1 MPNFWSIFTEN
12 LQTYLMKTRILG
24 LDTGTNS
31 LGWAVV
37 DRDENNQY
45 TPICRGDLIFTEGVR
60 REGKKETSLAAERSS
75 FRALRRRYFRRRLRK
90 IEVLKVLVKHKLCP
104 PLSDEAL
111 HRWHTKKEYPL
122 DEDFILW
129 QRTSE
134 ADNKNPYHD
143 RHICL
148 HRKLNLKD
156 SQTDRYTLG
165 RALYHLT
172 QRRGFKSNRLDTK
185 EEEKKE
191 EKAGSK
197 DKIDV
202 KKAISELSEE
212 MKKAGC
218 TFLGD
223 YFYLLYRTEG
233 NRVRIRSRYTD
244 REKHYLQEFKEICRV
259 QELDEDLSKALEK
272 TIFFQRPL
280 KSQRKGV
287 GKCTLEKD
295 QRRCVLSHPL
305 YEEYRLLCYL
315 NNIRIK
321 TPLDDRL
328 RPLNAEEREKITP
341 LFYQKSNFDFK
352 KIAKKLAGKTPF
364 GCVKDEEDWPYQF
377 NYRMTQGAPACP
389 TTAML
394 IKVFGK
400 DWKAGMAETYTMNI
414 KRDGTLKTEDEVCA
428 DILNVLGSFDSKE
441 KLKEFALQKLQ
452 LNEAQA
458 KVFSSFKP
466 TKGYTTL
473 SLKAIRKILFFL
485 RTGDYYSKAIFLA
498 NIPTIVGEKVWDD
511 IEFRS
516 RLLDNIEAAL
526 RPKEEDDNEEN
537 NAFISKEE
545 EYEIKN
551 NKAAERI
558 KAAIIAEMPSAP
570 VELLYHPS
578 MIETYPDAKRNERFD
593 CYQLGSPKTNAV
605 RNPMAM
611 RSLHMVRKVVNHL
624 LRKHIIDEKTEI
636 HIEYARELNDA
647 NKRQAIVKWQN
658 KLRDLHTA
666 YAKSIKQLYK
676 AETGLEI
683 EPTKTDILKYQLW
696 EEQQHVCLYT
706 GKKIGI
712 ADFLGSNPKFDIEHT
727 IPRSR
732 GGDSTQENLTL
743 CDSKFNR
750 DIKRDKLPTE
760 LDNYEEILARIEHWK
775 KQCYALRKDQDKI
788 SIHAGL
794 EKGKKDTKIQ
804 DRHFLGLE
812 YGYKKGKYDR
822 FTMKEV
828 PEGFSRRQ
836 GAGIGLISKYAG
848 LFLKSLFKDPKNPNR
863 SNVYVVKG
871 AITAEFRK
879 LWGLQQA
886 DEAKSRENHTH
897 HCIDAYTI
905 ACIGPCEYAALA
917 AYYRSDEEFKYG
929 RRREKPQFEKPWPTF
944 TKDLL
949 KLQEELLIVHQT
961 TDKLGKR
968 DRRKVKTPR
977 GWHHTGGD
985 SARGSLHL
993 DTYYGAIKHND
1004 KIKYVKRI
1012 GLNDKDAAKHLDK
1025 IVDETVKGIVK
1036 GAVEAKGDLQKALA
1050 DGIYLNKEKGILI
1063 KRVRI
1068 FSDISDPIN
1077 LKQLRDVSTKEYKR
1091 YIHLKKDENY
1101 LFAIYEGLNKKNKK
1115 QTETATVDYL
1125 DAAKFYKDSKRRDKA
1140 NSLVG
1145 DYSKK
1150 NKLPLKCILKK
1161 RQMVLFYEH
1170 SPEEIRFKDKKDLS
1184 RRLYI
1189 VTSIAKD
1196 GRVKFLHHQ
1205 AATATGIQSSPN
1217 PFTNDG
1223 EHQPY
1228 YRLSASNIKV
1238 LVAGIDFDINIL
1250 GEITPKL

>member
-1 MPNFWSIFTEN
+1 
-12 LQTYLMKTRILG
+12 MKTRILG

-45 TPICRGDLIFTEGVR
+45 TPICRGDLIFTEGVKQ
-60 REGKKETSLAAERSS
+60 EKGIEFSLAAERTSY
-75 FRALRRRYFRRRLRK
+75 RASRRHYFRRRLRK
-90 IEVLKVLVKHKLCP
+90 VEVLKVLVKHKLCP

-111 HRWHTKKEYPL
+111 NRWHTKKEYPL

-172 QRRGFKSNRLDTK
+172 QRRGFLSNRLDQN
-185 EEEKKE
+185 EEAE
-191 EKAGSK
+191 ETGK
-197 DKIDV
+197 V
-202 KKAISELSEE
+202 KSAISELSKE
-212 MKKAGC
+212 MKEAGC
-218 TFLGD
+218 EFLGD

-259 QELDEDLSKALEK
+259 QELDEDLAKALEK

-280 KSQRKGV
+280 KSQRQGV
-287 GKCTLEKD
+287 GKCTMEKGHS
-295 QRRCVLSHPL
+295 RCAVSHPL
-305 YEEYRLLCYL
+305 YEEYRMLCYL

-321 TPLDDRL
+321 TPFDDRL

-364 GCVKDEEDWPYQF
+364 GWIRDEEDWPYQF
-377 NYRMTQGAPACP
+377 NYRMTQEAPACP
-389 TTAML
+389 TTAQL
-394 IKVFGK
+394 IKVFGE
-400 DWKAGMAETYTMNI
+400 DWKAALAETYTMRT
-414 KRDGTLKTEDEVCA
+414 KQDGTLKTEDEICT
-428 DILNVLGSFDSKE
+428 DIWNVLYSFSSKE
-441 KLKEFALQKLQ
+441 KLKEFGLEKLQ

-458 KVFSSFKP
+458 EAFSAIRLTRDFAS
-466 TKGYTTL
+466 L

-485 RTGDYYSKAIFLA
+485 RTGEDYSKAIFLA
-498 NIPTIVGEKVWDD
+498 NIPTIVGEEIWSN
-511 IEFRS
+511 IERRS
-516 RLLDNIEAAL
+516 RLLYKVDLAL
-526 RPKEEDDNEEN
+526 RPQEERDAEEHRT
-537 NAFISKEE
+537 I
-545 EYEIKN
+545 
-551 NKAAERI
+551 AERI
-558 KAAIIAEMPSAP
+558 KAAVAAEVPDAP
-570 VELLYHPS
+570 IDLLYHPS
-578 MIETYPDAKRNERFD
+578 MIEAYPDAKRNERFD

-611 RSLHMVRKVVNHL
+611 RSLHMVRKVINHL

-647 NKRQAIVKWQN
+647 NKRQAIADWQRELS
-658 KLRDLHTA
+658 KRHTA
-666 YAKSIKQLYK
+666 YAQNIRQLYK

-712 ADFLGSNPKFDIEHT
+712 ADFLGANPKFDIEHT

-743 CDSKFNR
+743 CESKFNR
-750 DIKRDKLPTE
+750 DTKRNKLPTE
-760 LDNYEEILARIEHWK
+760 LANYEEILARIEHWK
-775 KQCYALRKDQDKI
+775 KQCYALKLKRDGI
-788 SIHAGL
+788 RTHSGL
-794 EKGKKDTKIQ
+794 EKSIKDSKIRR
-804 DRHFLGLE
+804 RHLVGLE
-812 YGYKKGKYDR
+812 YGYLKGKYDR

-879 LWGLQQA
+879 LWGLQQV

-944 TKDLL
+944 TEDLL

-977 GWHHTGGD
+977 GKFLTGGD
-985 SARGSLHL
+985 SARGRLHQE
-993 DTYYGAIKHND
+993 TYYGAINYD
-1004 KIKYVKRI
+1004 GNIKYVVRKP
-1012 GLNDKDAAKHLDK
+1012 LDSLTEKDLDK

-1036 GAVEAKGDLQKALA
+1036 GAVEAKGSLKEALA
-1050 DGIYLNKEKGILI
+1050 DGIYMNKEKGILI

-1068 FSDISDPIN
+1068 FSDVSEPIN

-1091 YIHLKKDENY
+1091 HIHLRKDENY
-1101 LFAIYEGLNKKNKK
+1101 LFAIYEGLDKKNKK

-1205 AATATGIQSSPN
+1205 AATATGIQSSPI

-1238 LVAGIDFDINIL
+1238 LVAGIDFGINIL

>member
-45 TPICRGDLIFTEGVR
+45 TPICRGDLIFTEGVKQ
-60 REGKKETSLAAERSS
+60 EKGIEFSLAAERTSY
-75 FRALRRRYFRRRLRK
+75 RASRRHYFRRRLRK
-90 IEVLKVLVKHKLCP
+90 VEVLKVLVKHKLCP

-111 HRWHTKKEYPL
+111 NRWHTKKEYPL

-172 QRRGFKSNRLDTK
+172 QRRGFLSNRLDQN
-185 EEEKKE
+185 EETE
-191 EKAGSK
+191 ETGK
-197 DKIDV
+197 V
-202 KKAISELSEE
+202 KSAISELSKE
-212 MKKAGC
+212 MKEAEC
-218 TFLGD
+218 EFLGD

-259 QELDEDLSKALEK
+259 QELDEDLAKALEK

-280 KSQRKGV
+280 KSQRQGV
-287 GKCTLEKD
+287 GKCTMEKGHS
-295 QRRCVLSHPL
+295 RCAVSHPL
-305 YEEYRLLCYL
+305 YEEYRMLCYL

-321 TPLDDRL
+321 TPFDDRL

-364 GCVKDEEDWPYQF
+364 GWIRDEEDWPYQF
-377 NYRMTQGAPACP
+377 NYRMTQEAPACP
-389 TTAML
+389 TTAQL
-394 IKVFGK
+394 IKVFGE
-400 DWKAGMAETYTMNI
+400 DWKAALAETYTMSA
-414 KRDGTLKTEDEVCA
+414 KQDGTLKTEDEICT
-428 DILNVLGSFDSKE
+428 DIWNVLYSFSSKE
-441 KLKEFALQKLQ
+441 KLKEFGLKKLQ
-452 LNEAQA
+452 LDEAQA
-458 KVFSSFKP
+458 KAFSEIRLTRDFAS
-466 TKGYTTL
+466 L

-485 RTGDYYSKAIFLA
+485 HTGEDYSKAIFLA
-498 NIPTIVGEKVWDD
+498 NIPTIVGEEIWND
-511 IEFRS
+511 IERRS
-516 RLLDNIEAAL
+516 RLLYKVDLAL
-526 RPKEEDDNEEN
+526 RPQEEDDAEEHRT
-537 NAFISKEE
+537 I
-545 EYEIKN
+545 
-551 NKAAERI
+551 AERI
-558 KAAIIAEMPSAP
+558 KAAVAAEVPDAP
-570 VELLYHPS
+570 IDLLYHPS
-578 MIETYPDAKRNERFD
+578 MIEAYPDAKRNERFD

-611 RSLHMVRKVVNHL
+611 RSLHMVRKVINHL

-647 NKRQAIVKWQN
+647 NKRQAIADWQRELS
-658 KLRDLHTA
+658 KRHTA
-666 YAKSIKQLYK
+666 YAQNIRQLYK

-683 EPTKTDILKYQLW
+683 EPTKADILKYQLW

-712 ADFLGSNPKFDIEHT
+712 ADFLGANPKFDIEHT

-743 CDSKFNR
+743 CESKFNR
-750 DIKRDKLPTE
+750 DTKRDKLPTE
-760 LDNYEEILARIEHWK
+760 LANNEEILARIEHWK
-775 KQCYALRKDQDKI
+775 KQCYALKLNRDKI
-788 SIHAGL
+788 RTHSGL
-794 EKGKKDTKIQ
+794 EKSIRDSKIRR
-804 DRHFLGLE
+804 RHLVGLE
-812 YGYKKGKYDR
+812 YGYLKGKYDR

-944 TKDLL
+944 TEDLL

-977 GWHHTGGD
+977 GKFLTGGD
-985 SARGSLHL
+985 SARGRLHQE
-993 DTYYGAIKHND
+993 TYYGAINYD
-1004 KIKYVKRI
+1004 GNIKYVVRKP
-1012 GLNDKDAAKHLDK
+1012 LDSLTEKDLDK

-1036 GAVEAKGDLQKALA
+1036 GAVEAKGSLKEALA
-1050 DGIYLNKEKGILI
+1050 DGIYMNKEKGILI
-1063 KRVRI
+1063 RRVRI
-1068 FSDISDPIN
+1068 FSDVSEPIN

-1091 YIHLKKDENY
+1091 HIHLRKDENY
-1101 LFAIYEGLNKKNKK
+1101 LFAIYEGIDKKKNKK

-1205 AATATGIQSSPN
+1205 AATATGIQSSPS

>member
-1 MPNFWSIFTEN
+1 
-12 LQTYLMKTRILG
+12 MKTRILG

-45 TPICRGDLIFTEGVR
+45 TPICRGDLIFTEGVKQ
-60 REGKKETSLAAERSS
+60 EKGIEFSLAAERTSY
-75 FRALRRRYFRRRLRK
+75 RASRRHYFRRRLRK
-90 IEVLKVLVKHKLCP
+90 VEVLKVLVKHKLCP

-111 HRWHTKKEYPL
+111 NRWHTKKEYPL

-134 ADNKNPYHD
+134 VDNKNPYHD

-148 HRKLNLKD
+148 HHKLNLKD

-172 QRRGFKSNRLDTK
+172 QRRGFLSNRLDQN
-185 EEEKKE
+185 EEAE
-191 EKAGSK
+191 ETGK
-197 DKIDV
+197 V
-202 KKAISELSEE
+202 KSAISELSKE
-212 MKKAGC
+212 MKEAGC
-218 TFLGD
+218 EFLGD

-259 QELDEDLSKALEK
+259 QELDKDLAKALEK
-272 TIFFQRPL
+272 KIFFQRPL
-280 KSQRKGV
+280 KSQRQGV
-287 GKCTLEKD
+287 GKCTMEKGHS
-295 QRRCVLSHPL
+295 RCAVSHPL
-305 YEEYRLLCYL
+305 YEEYRMLCYL

-321 TPLDDRL
+321 TPSDDRL

-341 LFYQKSNFDFK
+341 LFCQKSNFDFK

-364 GCVKDEEDWPYQF
+364 GWIRDEEDWPYQF
-377 NYRMTQGAPACP
+377 NYRMTQEAPACP
-389 TTAML
+389 TTAQL
-394 IKVFGK
+394 IKVFGE
-400 DWKAGMAETYTMNI
+400 DWKAALAKTYTMRA
-414 KRDGTLKTEDEVCA
+414 KQDGTLKTEDEICT
-428 DILNVLGSFDSKE
+428 DIWNVLYSFSSKE
-441 KLKEFALQKLQ
+441 KLKEFGLKKLQ
-452 LNEAQA
+452 LDEAQA
-458 KVFSSFKP
+458 KAFSEIRLTRDFAS
-466 TKGYTTL
+466 L

-485 RTGDYYSKAIFLA
+485 RTDKDYSKAIFLA
-498 NIPTIVGEKVWDD
+498 NIPTIVGEEIWNN
-511 IEFRS
+511 IERRS
-516 RLLDNIEAAL
+516 RLLNKVDLAL
-526 RPKEEDDNEEN
+526 RPQEEDDAEEHRT
-537 NAFISKEE
+537 I
-545 EYEIKN
+545 
-551 NKAAERI
+551 AERI
-558 KAAIIAEMPSAP
+558 KAAVEAEVPNALID
-570 VELLYHPS
+570 LLYHPS
-578 MIETYPDAKRNERFD
+578 MIEAYPDAKRNERFD

-611 RSLHMVRKVVNHL
+611 RSLHMVRKVINHL

-647 NKRQAIVKWQN
+647 NKRQAIADWQRELS
-658 KLRDLHTA
+658 KRHTA
-666 YAKSIKQLYK
+666 YAQNIRQLYK

-712 ADFLGSNPKFDIEHT
+712 ADFLGANPKFDIEHT
-727 IPRSR
+727 IPRSK

-775 KQCYALRKDQDKI
+775 KQCYALKLKRDGIRTHSGQEKSIKDSKI
-788 SIHAGL
+788 RR
-794 EKGKKDTKIQ
+794 
-804 DRHFLGLE
+804 RHLIGLE
-812 YGYKKGKYDR
+812 YGYLKGKYDR

-917 AYYRSDEEFKYG
+917 EYYRSDEEFKYG

-944 TKDLL
+944 TEDLL

-977 GWHHTGGD
+977 GKFLTGGD
-985 SARGSLHL
+985 SARGRLHQE
-993 DTYYGAIKHND
+993 TYYGAINYD
-1004 KIKYVKRI
+1004 GNIKYVVRKP
-1012 GLNDKDAAKHLDK
+1012 LDSLTEKDLDK

-1036 GAVEAKGDLQKALA
+1036 GAVEAKGSLKEALA
-1050 DGIYLNKEKGILI
+1050 DGIYMNKEKGILI
-1063 KRVRI
+1063 RRVRI
-1068 FSDISDPIN
+1068 FSDVSEPIN

-1091 YIHLKKDENY
+1091 HIHLRKDENY
-1101 LFAIYEGLNKKNKK
+1101 LFAIYEGLDKKKNKK

-1184 RRLYI
+1184 KRLYI

-1205 AATATGIQSSPN
+1205 AATATGIQSSPS

>member
-1 MPNFWSIFTEN
+1 
-12 LQTYLMKTRILG
+12 MKTRILG

-45 TPICRGDLIFTEGVR
+45 TPICRGDLIFTEGVKQ
-60 REGKKETSLAAERSS
+60 EKGIEFSLAAERTSY
-75 FRALRRRYFRRRLRK
+75 RASRRHYFRRRLRK
-90 IEVLKVLVKHKLCP
+90 VEVLKVLVKHKLCP

-111 HRWHTKKEYPL
+111 NRWHTKKEYPL

-172 QRRGFKSNRLDTK
+172 QRRGFLSNRLDQN
-185 EEEKKE
+185 EEAE
-191 EKAGSK
+191 ETGK
-197 DKIDV
+197 V
-202 KKAISELSEE
+202 KSAISELCKE
-212 MKKAGC
+212 MKEAGC
-218 TFLGD
+218 EFLGD

-259 QELDEDLSKALEK
+259 QELDKDLAKALEK

-280 KSQRKGV
+280 KSQRQGV
-287 GKCTLEKD
+287 GKCTMEKGHS
-295 QRRCVLSHPL
+295 RCAVSHPL
-305 YEEYRLLCYL
+305 YEEYRMLCYL

-321 TPLDDRL
+321 TPSDDRL

-364 GCVKDEEDWPYQF
+364 GWIRDEEDWPYQF
-377 NYRMTQGAPACP
+377 NYRMTQEAPACP
-389 TTAML
+389 TTAQL
-394 IKVFGK
+394 IKVFGE
-400 DWKAGMAETYTMNI
+400 DWKAALAETYTMSA
-414 KRDGTLKTEDEVCA
+414 KQDGTLKTEDEICT
-428 DILNVLGSFDSKE
+428 DIWNVLYSFSSKE
-441 KLKEFALQKLQ
+441 KLKEFGLKKLQ
-452 LNEAQA
+452 LDEAQA
-458 KVFSSFKP
+458 KSFSEIRLTRDFAS
-466 TKGYTTL
+466 L

-485 RTGDYYSKAIFLA
+485 RTGEDYSKAIFLA
-498 NIPTIVGEKVWDD
+498 NIPTIVGEEIWSN
-511 IEFRS
+511 IERRS
-516 RLLDNIEAAL
+516 RLLYKVDLAL
-526 RPKEEDDNEEN
+526 RPQEERDAEEHRT
-537 NAFISKEE
+537 I
-545 EYEIKN
+545 
-551 NKAAERI
+551 AERI
-558 KAAIIAEMPSAP
+558 KAAVAAEVPDAP
-570 VELLYHPS
+570 IDLLYHPS
-578 MIETYPDAKRNERFD
+578 MIEAYPDAKRNERFD

-611 RSLHMVRKVVNHL
+611 RSLHMVRKVINHL

-647 NKRQAIVKWQN
+647 NKRQAIADWQRELS
-658 KLRDLHTA
+658 KRHTA
-666 YAKSIKQLYK
+666 YAQNIRQLYK

-712 ADFLGSNPKFDIEHT
+712 ADFLGANPKFDIEHT

-743 CDSKFNR
+743 CESQFNR

-760 LDNYEEILARIEHWK
+760 LANYEEILARIEHWK
-775 KQCYALRKDQDKI
+775 KQCYALKLKRDGI
-788 SIHAGL
+788 RTHSGL
-794 EKGKKDTKIQ
+794 EKSIKDSRIRR
-804 DRHFLGLE
+804 RHLVGLE
-812 YGYKKGKYDR
+812 YGYLKGKYDR

-944 TKDLL
+944 TEDLL

-977 GWHHTGGD
+977 GKCLTGGD
-985 SARGSLHL
+985 SARGRLHQE
-993 DTYYGAIKHND
+993 TYYGAINYD
-1004 KIKYVKRI
+1004 GNIKYVVRKP
-1012 GLNDKDAAKHLDK
+1012 LDSLTEKDLDK

-1036 GAVEAKGDLQKALA
+1036 GAVEAKGSLKEALA
-1050 DGIYLNKEKGILI
+1050 DGIYMNKEKGILI
-1063 KRVRI
+1063 RRVRI
-1068 FSDISDPIN
+1068 FSDVSEPIN

-1091 YIHLKKDENY
+1091 HIHLRKDENY
-1101 LFAIYEGLNKKNKK
+1101 LFAIYEGIDKKKKNKK

-1205 AATATGIQSSPN
+1205 AATATGIQSSPI

>member
-45 TPICRGDLIFTEGVR
+45 TPICRGDLIFTEGVKQ
-60 REGKKETSLAAERSS
+60 EKGIEFSLAAERTSY
-75 FRALRRRYFRRRLRK
+75 RASRRHYFRRRLRK
-90 IEVLKVLVKHKLCP
+90 VEVLKVLVKHKLCP

-111 HRWHTKKEYPL
+111 NRWHTKKEYPL

-172 QRRGFKSNRLDTK
+172 QRRGFLSNRLDQN
-185 EEEKKE
+185 EEAE
-191 EKAGSK
+191 ETGK
-197 DKIDV
+197 V
-202 KKAISELSEE
+202 KSAISELSKE
-212 MKKAGC
+212 MKEAGC
-218 TFLGD
+218 EFLGD

-259 QELDEDLSKALEK
+259 QELDKDLAKALEK

-280 KSQRKGV
+280 KSQRQGV
-287 GKCTLEKD
+287 GKCTMEKGHS
-295 QRRCVLSHPL
+295 RCAVSHPL
-305 YEEYRLLCYL
+305 YEEYRMLCYL

-321 TPLDDRL
+321 TPSDDRL

-364 GCVKDEEDWPYQF
+364 GWIRDEEDWPYQF
-377 NYRMTQGAPACP
+377 NYRMTQEAPACP
-389 TTAML
+389 TTAQL
-394 IKVFGK
+394 IKVFGE
-400 DWKAGMAETYTMNI
+400 DWKAALAETYTMSA
-414 KRDGTLKTEDEVCA
+414 KQDGTLKTEDEICT
-428 DILNVLGSFDSKE
+428 DIWNVLYSFSSKE
-441 KLKEFALQKLQ
+441 KLKEFGLKKLQ
-452 LNEAQA
+452 LDEAQA
-458 KVFSSFKP
+458 KAFSEIRLTRDFAS
-466 TKGYTTL
+466 L

-485 RTGDYYSKAIFLA
+485 RTGEDYSKAIFLA
-498 NIPTIVGEKVWDD
+498 NIPTIVGEEIWSD
-511 IEFRS
+511 IERRS
-516 RLLDNIEAAL
+516 RLLYKIDLAL
-526 RPKEEDDNEEN
+526 RTQEEDDAEEHRT
-537 NAFISKEE
+537 I
-545 EYEIKN
+545 
-551 NKAAERI
+551 AERI
-558 KAAIIAEMPSAP
+558 KAAVAAEVPDAP
-570 VELLYHPS
+570 IDLLYHPS
-578 MIETYPDAKRNERFD
+578 MIEAYPDAKRNERFD

-611 RSLHMVRKVVNHL
+611 RSLHMVRKVINHL

-647 NKRQAIVKWQN
+647 NKRQAIADWQRELS
-658 KLRDLHTA
+658 KRHTT
-666 YAKSIKQLYK
+666 YAQNIRQLYK

-683 EPTKTDILKYQLW
+683 EPTKTDVLKYQLW

-712 ADFLGSNPKFDIEHT
+712 ADFLGANPKFDIEHT

-743 CDSKFNR
+743 CESKFNR
-750 DIKRDKLPTE
+750 DIKREKLPTE
-760 LDNYEEILARIEHWK
+760 LANYEEILARIEHWK
-775 KQCYALRKDQDKI
+775 KQCYALKLKRDRI
-788 SIHAGL
+788 RTHSGL
-794 EKGKKDTKIQ
+794 EKSIKDSKIRR
-804 DRHFLGLE
+804 RHLVGLE
-812 YGYKKGKYDR
+812 YGYLKGKYDR

-879 LWGLQQA
+879 LWGLQQV

-944 TKDLL
+944 TEDLL
-949 KLQEELLIVHQT
+949 KLQEELLIVHQA

-977 GWHHTGGD
+977 GKFLTGGD
-985 SARGSLHL
+985 SARGRLHQE
-993 DTYYGAIKHND
+993 TYYGAINYD
-1004 KIKYVKRI
+1004 GNIKYVVRKP
-1012 GLNDKDAAKHLDK
+1012 LDSLTEKDLDK

-1036 GAVEAKGDLQKALA
+1036 GAVEAKGSLKEALA
-1050 DGIYLNKEKGILI
+1050 DGIYMNKEKGILI

-1068 FSDISDPIN
+1068 FSDVSEPIN

-1091 YIHLKKDENY
+1091 HIHLRKDENY
-1101 LFAIYEGLNKKNKK
+1101 LFAIYEGLDKKKNKK

-1184 RRLYI
+1184 KRLYI

-1205 AATATGIQSSPN
+1205 AATATGIQSSPS

-1223 EHQPY
+1223 KHQPY

>member
-45 TPICRGDLIFTEGVR
+45 TPICRGDLIFTEGVKQ
-60 REGKKETSLAAERSS
+60 EKGIEFSLAAERTSYRSS
-75 FRALRRRYFRRRLRK
+75 RRHYFRRRLRK
-90 IEVLKVLVKHKLCP
+90 VEVLKVLVKHKLCP

-111 HRWHTKKEYPL
+111 NRWHTKKEYPL

-156 SQTDRYTLG
+156 SQADRYTLG

-172 QRRGFKSNRLDTK
+172 QRRGFLSNRLDQN
-185 EEEKKE
+185 EEAE
-191 EKAGSK
+191 ETGK
-197 DKIDV
+197 V
-202 KKAISELSEE
+202 KSAISELSKE
-212 MKKAGC
+212 MKEAGC
-218 TFLGD
+218 EFLGD

-259 QELDEDLSKALEK
+259 QELDEDLAKALEK

-280 KSQRKGV
+280 KSQRQGV
-287 GKCTLEKD
+287 GKCTMEKGHS
-295 QRRCVLSHPL
+295 RCAVSHPL

-321 TPLDDRL
+321 TPSDDRL

-364 GCVKDEEDWPYQF
+364 GWIRDEEDWPYQF
-377 NYRMTQGAPACP
+377 NYRMTQEAPACP
-389 TTAML
+389 TTAQL
-394 IKVFGK
+394 IKVFGE
-400 DWKAGMAETYTMNI
+400 DWKTAMAETYTMST
-414 KRDGTLKTEDEVCA
+414 KQDGTLKTEDEICT
-428 DILNVLGSFDSKE
+428 DIWNVLYSFSSKE
-441 KLKEFALQKLQ
+441 KLKEFGLEKLQ

-458 KVFSSFKP
+458 EAFSAIRLTRDFAS
-466 TKGYTTL
+466 L
-473 SLKAIRKILFFL
+473 SLKAIRKILVFL
-485 RTGDYYSKAIFLA
+485 RRGDDYSKAVFLA
-498 NIPTIVGEKVWDD
+498 NVPTIVGEEIWDD
-511 IEFRS
+511 IERRS
-516 RLLDNIEAAL
+516 RLLNEIDTAL
-526 RPKEEDDNEEN
+526 RPQEGDKAEEHRTD
-537 NAFISKEE
+537 
-545 EYEIKN
+545 
-551 NKAAERI
+551 AERI
-558 KAAIIAEMPSAP
+558 KAAVAAEVPDAP
-570 VELLYHPS
+570 IDLLYHPS
-578 MIETYPDAKRNERFD
+578 MIEAYPDAKRNERFD

-611 RSLHMVRKVVNHL
+611 RSLHMVRKVINHL

-647 NKRQAIVKWQN
+647 NKRQAIADWQRELS
-658 KLRDLHTA
+658 KRHTA
-666 YAKSIKQLYK
+666 YAQNIRQLYK
-676 AETGLEI
+676 AETNLEI

-712 ADFLGSNPKFDIEHT
+712 ADFLGANPKFDIEHT

-743 CDSKFNR
+743 CESQFNR

-760 LDNYEEILARIEHWK
+760 LANYEEILARIEHWK
-775 KQCYALRKDQDKI
+775 KQCYALKLKRDGI
-788 SIHAGL
+788 RTHSGL
-794 EKGKKDTKIQ
+794 EKSIKDSKIRR
-804 DRHFLGLE
+804 RHLVGLE
-812 YGYKKGKYDR
+812 YGYLKGKYDR

-879 LWGLQQA
+879 LWGLQQV

-944 TKDLL
+944 TEDLL

-977 GWHHTGGD
+977 GKFLTGGD
-985 SARGSLHL
+985 SARGRLHQE
-993 DTYYGAIKHND
+993 TYYGAINYD
-1004 KIKYVKRI
+1004 GNIKYVVRKP
-1012 GLNDKDAAKHLDK
+1012 LDSLTEKDLDK

-1036 GAVEAKGDLQKALA
+1036 GAVEAKGSLKEALA
-1050 DGIYLNKEKGILI
+1050 DGIYMNKEKGILI

-1068 FSDISDPIN
+1068 FSDVSEPIN

-1091 YIHLKKDENY
+1091 HIHLRKDENY
-1101 LFAIYEGLNKKNKK
+1101 LFAIYEGIDKKKNKK

-1205 AATATGIQSSPN
+1205 AATATGIQSSPI

>member
-45 TPICRGDLIFTEGVR
+45 TPICRGDLIFTEGVKQ
-60 REGKKETSLAAERSS
+60 EKGIEFSLAAERTSY
-75 FRALRRRYFRRRLRK
+75 RASRRHYFRRRLRK
-90 IEVLKVLVKHKLCP
+90 VEVLKVLVKHKLCP

-111 HRWHTKKEYPL
+111 NRWHTKKEYPL

-148 HRKLNLKD
+148 HHKLNLKD

-172 QRRGFKSNRLDTK
+172 QRRGFLSNRLDQN
-185 EEEKKE
+185 EEAE
-191 EKAGSK
+191 ETGK
-197 DKIDV
+197 V
-202 KKAISELSEE
+202 KSAISELSKE
-212 MKKAGC
+212 MKEAGC
-218 TFLGD
+218 EFLGD

-259 QELDEDLSKALEK
+259 QELDEDLAKALEK

-280 KSQRKGV
+280 KSQRQGV
-287 GKCTLEKD
+287 GKCTMEKGHS
-295 QRRCVLSHPL
+295 RCAVSHPL

-321 TPLDDRL
+321 TPSDDRL

-364 GCVKDEEDWPYQF
+364 GWIRDEEDWPYQF
-377 NYRMTQGAPACP
+377 NYRMTQEAPACP
-389 TTAML
+389 TTAQL
-394 IKVFGK
+394 IKVFGE
-400 DWKAGMAETYTMNI
+400 DWKAALAETYTMST
-414 KRDGTLKTEDEVCA
+414 KQDGTLKTEDEICT
-428 DILNVLGSFDSKE
+428 DIWNVLYSFSSKE
-441 KLKEFALQKLQ
+441 KLKEFGLKKLQ
-452 LNEAQA
+452 LNEVQA
-458 KVFSSFKP
+458 KAFSEIRLTRDFAS
-466 TKGYTTL
+466 L

-485 RTGDYYSKAIFLA
+485 RTGEDYSKAIFLA
-498 NIPTIVGEKVWDD
+498 NIPTIVGEEIWSN
-511 IEFRS
+511 IERRS
-516 RLLDNIEAAL
+516 RLLYKVDVAL
-526 RPKEEDDNEEN
+526 HPQEEDEAEEHRT
-537 NAFISKEE
+537 I
-545 EYEIKN
+545 
-551 NKAAERI
+551 AERI
-558 KAAIIAEMPSAP
+558 KAAVAAEVPDAP
-570 VELLYHPS
+570 IDLLYHPS
-578 MIETYPDAKRNERFD
+578 MIEAYPDAKRNERFD

-611 RSLHMVRKVVNHL
+611 RSLHMVRKVINHL

-647 NKRQAIVKWQN
+647 NKRPAIADWQRELS
-658 KLRDLHTA
+658 KRHTA
-666 YAKSIKQLYK
+666 YAQNIRQLYK

-683 EPTKTDILKYQLW
+683 EPTKADILKYQLW

-712 ADFLGSNPKFDIEHT
+712 ADFLGANPKFDIEHT

-743 CDSKFNR
+743 CESKFNR
-750 DIKRDKLPTE
+750 DTKRDKLPTE
-760 LDNYEEILARIEHWK
+760 LANYEEILARIEHWK
-775 KQCYALRKDQDKI
+775 KQCYALKLKRDGI
-788 SIHAGL
+788 RTHSGL
-794 EKGKKDTKIQ
+794 EKSIKDSKIRR
-804 DRHFLGLE
+804 RHLVGLE
-812 YGYKKGKYDR
+812 YGYLKGKYDR

-879 LWGLQQA
+879 LWGLQQV
-886 DEAKSRENHTH
+886 DEAKSRDNHTH

-944 TKDLL
+944 TEDLL

-961 TDKLGKR
+961 TDKLGKK

-977 GWHHTGGD
+977 GKFLTGGD
-985 SARGSLHL
+985 SARGRLHQE
-993 DTYYGAIKHND
+993 TYYGAINYD
-1004 KIKYVKRI
+1004 GNIKYVVRKP
-1012 GLNDKDAAKHLDK
+1012 LDSLTEKDLDK

-1036 GAVEAKGDLQKALA
+1036 GAVETKGSLKEALA
-1050 DGIYLNKEKGILI
+1050 DGIYMNKEKGILI
-1063 KRVRI
+1063 RRVRI
-1068 FSDISDPIN
+1068 FSDVSEPIN

-1091 YIHLKKDENY
+1091 HIHLRKDENY
-1101 LFAIYEGLNKKNKK
+1101 LFAIYEGIDKKKNKK

-1205 AATATGIQSSPN
+1205 AATATGIQSSPI

>member
-1 MPNFWSIFTEN
+1 
-12 LQTYLMKTRILG
+12 MKTRILG

-45 TPICRGDLIFTEGVR
+45 TPICRGDLIFTEGVKQ
-60 REGKKETSLAAERSS
+60 EKGIEFSLAAERTSY
-75 FRALRRRYFRRRLRK
+75 RASRRHYFRRRLRK
-90 IEVLKVLVKHKLCP
+90 VEVLKVLVKHKLCP

-111 HRWHTKKEYPL
+111 NRWHTKKEYPL

-134 ADNKNPYHD
+134 VDNKNPYHD

-148 HRKLNLKD
+148 HHKLNLKD

-172 QRRGFKSNRLDTK
+172 QRRGFLSNRLDQN
-185 EEEKKE
+185 EEAE
-191 EKAGSK
+191 ETGK
-197 DKIDV
+197 V
-202 KKAISELSEE
+202 KSAISELSKE
-212 MKKAGC
+212 MKEAGC
-218 TFLGD
+218 EFLGD

-259 QELDEDLSKALEK
+259 QELDKDLAKALEK
-272 TIFFQRPL
+272 KIFFQRPL
-280 KSQRKGV
+280 KSQRQGV
-287 GKCTLEKD
+287 GKCTMEKGHS
-295 QRRCVLSHPL
+295 RCAVSHPL
-305 YEEYRLLCYL
+305 YEEYRMLCYL

-321 TPLDDRL
+321 TPSDDRL

-341 LFYQKSNFDFK
+341 LFCQKSNFDFK

-364 GCVKDEEDWPYQF
+364 GWIRDEEDWPYQF
-377 NYRMTQGAPACP
+377 NYRMTQEAPACP
-389 TTAML
+389 TTAQL
-394 IKVFGK
+394 IKVFGE
-400 DWKAGMAETYTMNI
+400 DWKAALAKTYTMRA
-414 KRDGTLKTEDEVCA
+414 KQDGTLKTEDEICT
-428 DILNVLGSFDSKE
+428 DIWNVLYSFSSKE
-441 KLKEFALQKLQ
+441 KLKEFGLKKLQ
-452 LNEAQA
+452 LDEAQA
-458 KVFSSFKP
+458 KAFSEIRLTRDFAS
-466 TKGYTTL
+466 L

-485 RTGDYYSKAIFLA
+485 RTDKDYSKAIFLA
-498 NIPTIVGEKVWDD
+498 NIPTIVGEEIWNN
-511 IEFRS
+511 IERRS
-516 RLLDNIEAAL
+516 RLLNKVDLAL
-526 RPKEEDDNEEN
+526 RPQEEDDAEEHRT
-537 NAFISKEE
+537 I
-545 EYEIKN
+545 
-551 NKAAERI
+551 AERI
-558 KAAIIAEMPSAP
+558 KAAVEAEVPNALID
-570 VELLYHPS
+570 LLYHPS
-578 MIETYPDAKRNERFD
+578 MIEAYPDAKRNERFD

-611 RSLHMVRKVVNHL
+611 RSLHMVRKVINHL

-647 NKRQAIVKWQN
+647 NKRQAIADWQRELS
-658 KLRDLHTA
+658 KRHTA
-666 YAKSIKQLYK
+666 YAQNIRQLYK

-712 ADFLGSNPKFDIEHT
+712 ADFLGANPKFDIEHT
-727 IPRSR
+727 IPRSK

-743 CDSKFNR
+743 CESKFNR

-775 KQCYALRKDQDKI
+775 KQCYALKLKRDGI
-788 SIHAGL
+788 RTHSGL
-794 EKGKKDTKIQ
+794 EKSIKDSKIRR
-804 DRHFLGLE
+804 RHLVALE
-812 YGYKKGKYDR
+812 YSYLKGKYDR

-917 AYYRSDEEFKYG
+917 EYYRSDEEFKYG

-944 TKDLL
+944 TEDLL
-949 KLQEELLIVHQT
+949 KLQEELLIVHQA

-977 GWHHTGGD
+977 GKFLTGGD
-985 SARGSLHL
+985 SARGRLHQE
-993 DTYYGAIKHND
+993 TYYGAINYD
-1004 KIKYVKRI
+1004 GNIKYVVRKP
-1012 GLNDKDAAKHLDK
+1012 LDSLTEKDLDK

-1036 GAVEAKGDLQKALA
+1036 GAVEAKGSLKEALA
-1050 DGIYLNKEKGILI
+1050 DGIYMNKEKGILI
-1063 KRVRI
+1063 RRVRI
-1068 FSDISDPIN
+1068 FSDVSEPIN

-1091 YIHLKKDENY
+1091 HIHLRKDENY
-1101 LFAIYEGLNKKNKK
+1101 LFAIYEGLDKKKNKK

-1184 RRLYI
+1184 KRLYI

-1205 AATATGIQSSPN
+1205 AATATGIQSSPS

>member
-45 TPICRGDLIFTEGVR
+45 TPIGRGDLIFTEGVKQ
-60 REGKKETSLAAERSS
+60 EKGIEFSLAAERTSY
-75 FRALRRRYFRRRLRK
+75 RASRRHYFRRRLRK
-90 IEVLKVLVKHKLCP
+90 VEVLKVLVKHKLCP

-111 HRWHTKKEYPL
+111 NRWHTKKEYPL

-172 QRRGFKSNRLDTK
+172 QRRGFLSNRLDQN
-185 EEEKKE
+185 EEAE
-191 EKAGSK
+191 ETGK
-197 DKIDV
+197 V
-202 KKAISELSEE
+202 KSAISELCKE
-212 MKKAGC
+212 MKEAGC
-218 TFLGD
+218 EFLGD

-259 QELDEDLSKALEK
+259 QELDEDLAKALEK

-280 KSQRKGV
+280 KSQRQGV
-287 GKCTLEKD
+287 GKCTMEKGHS
-295 QRRCVLSHPL
+295 RCAVSHPL

-321 TPLDDRL
+321 TPSDDRL

-364 GCVKDEEDWPYQF
+364 GWIRDEEDWPYQF
-377 NYRMTQGAPACP
+377 NYRMTQEAPACP
-389 TTAML
+389 TTAQL
-394 IKVFGK
+394 IKVFGE
-400 DWKAGMAETYTMNI
+400 DWKAALAETYTMSA
-414 KRDGTLKTEDEVCA
+414 KQDGTLKTEDEICT
-428 DILNVLGSFDSKE
+428 DIWNVLYSFSSKE
-441 KLKEFALQKLQ
+441 KLKEFGLKKLQ
-452 LNEAQA
+452 LDEVQA
-458 KVFSSFKP
+458 KAFSEIRLTRDFAS
-466 TKGYTTL
+466 L

-485 RTGDYYSKAIFLA
+485 RTGKDYSKAIFLA
-498 NIPTIVGEKVWDD
+498 NIPTIVGEEIWSD
-511 IEFRS
+511 IERRS
-516 RLLDNIEAAL
+516 RLLYKVDLAL
-526 RPKEEDDNEEN
+526 RPQEEDDAEEHRT
-537 NAFISKEE
+537 I
-545 EYEIKN
+545 
-551 NKAAERI
+551 AERI
-558 KAAIIAEMPSAP
+558 KAAVAAEVPDAP
-570 VELLYHPS
+570 IDLLYHPS
-578 MIETYPDAKRNERFD
+578 MIEAYPDAKRNERFD

-611 RSLHMVRKVVNHL
+611 RSLHTVRKVINHL

-647 NKRQAIVKWQN
+647 NKRQAIADWQRELS
-658 KLRDLHTA
+658 KRHTA
-666 YAKSIKQLYK
+666 YAQNIRQLYK
-676 AETGLEI
+676 AETDLEI
-683 EPTKTDILKYQLW
+683 EPTKTDVLKYQLW

-712 ADFLGSNPKFDIEHT
+712 ADFLGANPKFDIEHT

-743 CDSKFNR
+743 CESKFNR
-750 DIKRDKLPTE
+750 DTKRDKLPTE
-760 LDNYEEILARIEHWK
+760 LANYEEILARIEHWK
-775 KQCYALRKDQDKI
+775 KQCYALKLKRDGI
-788 SIHAGL
+788 RTHSGL
-794 EKGKKDTKIQ
+794 EKSIKDSKIRR
-804 DRHFLGLE
+804 RHLVGLE
-812 YGYKKGKYDR
+812 YGYLKGKYDR

-879 LWGLQQA
+879 LWGLQQV

-917 AYYRSDEEFKYG
+917 EYYQSDEEFKYG

-944 TKDLL
+944 TEDLL

-977 GWHHTGGD
+977 GKFLTGGD
-985 SARGSLHL
+985 SARGRLHQE
-993 DTYYGAIKHND
+993 TYYGAINYD
-1004 KIKYVKRI
+1004 GNIKYVVRKP
-1012 GLNDKDAAKHLDK
+1012 LDSLTEKDLDK

-1036 GAVEAKGDLQKALA
+1036 GAVEAKGSLKEALA
-1050 DGIYLNKEKGILI
+1050 DGIYMNKEKGILI
-1063 KRVRI
+1063 RRVRI
-1068 FSDISDPIN
+1068 FSDVSEPIN

-1091 YIHLKKDENY
+1091 HIHLRKDENY
-1101 LFAIYEGLNKKNKK
+1101 LFAIYEGLDKKKNKK

-1205 AATATGIQSSPN
+1205 AATATGIQSSPI

>member
-45 TPICRGDLIFTEGVR
+45 TPICRGDLIFTEGVKQ
-60 REGKKETSLAAERSS
+60 EKGVEFSLAAERTSY
-75 FRALRRRYFRRRLRK
+75 RASRRHYFRRRLRK
-90 IEVLKVLVKHKLCP
+90 VEVLKVLVKHKLCP

-111 HRWHTKKEYPL
+111 NRWHTKKEYPL

-129 QRTSE
+129 QRTNE

-172 QRRGFKSNRLDTK
+172 QRRGFLSNRLDQN
-185 EEEKKE
+185 EEAE
-191 EKAGSK
+191 ETGK
-197 DKIDV
+197 V
-202 KKAISELSEE
+202 KSAISELSKE
-212 MKKAGC
+212 MKEAGC
-218 TFLGD
+218 EFLGD
-223 YFYLLYRTEG
+223 YFYLRYRTEG

-259 QELDEDLSKALEK
+259 QELDEDLAKALEK

-280 KSQRKGV
+280 KSQRQGV
-287 GKCTLEKD
+287 GKCTMEKGHS
-295 QRRCVLSHPL
+295 RCAVSHPL
-305 YEEYRLLCYL
+305 YEEYRMLCYL

-321 TPLDDRL
+321 TPSNNRL
-328 RPLNAEEREKITP
+328 RPLNAEEREKIMP

-364 GCVKDEEDWPYQF
+364 GWIRDEEDWPYQF
-377 NYRMTQGAPACP
+377 NYRMTQEAPACP
-389 TTAML
+389 TTAQL
-394 IKVFGK
+394 IKVFGE
-400 DWKAGMAETYTMNI
+400 DWKAALAETYTMSA
-414 KRDGTLKTEDEVCA
+414 KQDGTLKTEDEICT
-428 DILNVLGSFDSKE
+428 DIWNVLYSFSSKE
-441 KLKEFALQKLQ
+441 KLKEFGLKKLQ
-452 LNEAQA
+452 LDEAQA
-458 KVFSSFKP
+458 KAFSEIRLTRDFAS
-466 TKGYTTL
+466 L

-485 RTGDYYSKAIFLA
+485 RTGEDYSKAIFLA
-498 NIPTIVGEKVWDD
+498 NIPTIVGEKIWSN
-511 IEFRS
+511 IERRS
-516 RLLDNIEAAL
+516 RLLYKVDLAL
-526 RPKEEDDNEEN
+526 RPQEEDDAEEHRT
-537 NAFISKEE
+537 I
-545 EYEIKN
+545 
-551 NKAAERI
+551 AERI
-558 KAAIIAEMPSAP
+558 KAAVAAEVPDAP
-570 VELLYHPS
+570 IDLLYHPS
-578 MIETYPDAKRNERFD
+578 MIEAYPDAKRNERFD

-611 RSLHMVRKVVNHL
+611 RSLHMVRKVINHL

-647 NKRQAIVKWQN
+647 NKRQAIADWQRELS
-658 KLRDLHTA
+658 KRHTA
-666 YAKSIKQLYK
+666 YAQNIRQLYK

-712 ADFLGSNPKFDIEHT
+712 ADFLGANPKFDIEHT
-727 IPRSR
+727 IPRSK

-775 KQCYALRKDQDKI
+775 KQCYALKLKRDGIRTHSGQEKSIKDSKI
-788 SIHAGL
+788 RR
-794 EKGKKDTKIQ
+794 
-804 DRHFLGLE
+804 RHLIGLE
-812 YGYKKGKYDR
+812 YGYLKGKYDR

-917 AYYRSDEEFKYG
+917 EYYRSDEEFKYG

-944 TKDLL
+944 TEDLL
-949 KLQEELLIVHQT
+949 KLQEELLIVHQA

-977 GWHHTGGD
+977 GKFLTGGD
-985 SARGSLHL
+985 SARGRLHQE
-993 DTYYGAIKHND
+993 TYYGAINYD
-1004 KIKYVKRI
+1004 GNIKYVVRKP
-1012 GLNDKDAAKHLDK
+1012 LDSLTEKDLDK

-1036 GAVEAKGDLQKALA
+1036 GAVEAKGSLKEALA
-1050 DGIYLNKEKGILI
+1050 DGIYMNKEKGILI
-1063 KRVRI
+1063 RRVRI
-1068 FSDISDPIN
+1068 FSDVSEPIN

-1091 YIHLKKDENY
+1091 HIHLRKDENY
-1101 LFAIYEGLNKKNKK
+1101 LFAIYEGLDKKKNKK

-1184 RRLYI
+1184 KRLYI

-1205 AATATGIQSSPN
+1205 AATATGIQSSPS

>member
-45 TPICRGDLIFTEGVR
+45 TPICRGDLIFTEGVKQ
-60 REGKKETSLAAERSS
+60 EKGIEFSLAAERTSY
-75 FRALRRRYFRRRLRK
+75 RASRRHYFRRRLRK
-90 IEVLKVLVKHKLCP
+90 VEVLKVLVKHKLCP

-111 HRWHTKKEYPL
+111 NRWHTKKEYPL

-148 HRKLNLKD
+148 HHKLNLKD
-156 SQTDRYTLG
+156 SQTDRYMLG

-172 QRRGFKSNRLDTK
+172 QRRGFLSNRLDQN
-185 EEEKKE
+185 EEAE
-191 EKAGSK
+191 ETGK
-197 DKIDV
+197 V
-202 KKAISELSEE
+202 KSAISELCKE
-212 MKKAGC
+212 MKEAGC
-218 TFLGD
+218 EFLGD

-259 QELDEDLSKALEK
+259 QELDKDLAKALEK

-280 KSQRKGV
+280 KSQRQGV
-287 GKCTLEKD
+287 GKCTMEKGHS
-295 QRRCVLSHPL
+295 RCAVSHPL

-321 TPLDDRL
+321 TPSDDRL

-364 GCVKDEEDWPYQF
+364 GWIRDEEDWPYQF
-377 NYRMTQGAPACP
+377 NYRMTQEAPACP
-389 TTAML
+389 TTAQL
-394 IKVFGK
+394 IKVFGE
-400 DWKAGMAETYTMNI
+400 DWKAALAETYTMSA
-414 KRDGTLKTEDEVCA
+414 KQDGTLKTEDEICT
-428 DILNVLGSFDSKE
+428 DIWNVLYSFSSKE
-441 KLKEFALQKLQ
+441 KLKEFGLKKLQ
-452 LNEAQA
+452 LDEAQA
-458 KVFSSFKP
+458 KAFSEIRLTRDFAS
-466 TKGYTTL
+466 L

-485 RTGDYYSKAIFLA
+485 RTGEDYSKAIFLA
-498 NIPTIVGEKVWDD
+498 NIPTIVGEEIWND
-511 IEFRS
+511 IERRS
-516 RLLDNIEAAL
+516 RLLYKVDLAL
-526 RPKEEDDNEEN
+526 RPQEEDDAEEHRT
-537 NAFISKEE
+537 I
-545 EYEIKN
+545 
-551 NKAAERI
+551 AERI
-558 KAAIIAEMPSAP
+558 KAAVAAEVPDAP
-570 VELLYHPS
+570 IDLLYHPS
-578 MIETYPDAKRNERFD
+578 MIEAYPDAKRNERFD

-611 RSLHMVRKVVNHL
+611 RSLHMVRKVINHL

-647 NKRQAIVKWQN
+647 NKRQAIADWQRELS
-658 KLRDLHTA
+658 KRHTA
-666 YAKSIKQLYK
+666 YAKNIRQLYK

-712 ADFLGSNPKFDIEHT
+712 ADFLGANPKFDIEHT

-743 CDSKFNR
+743 CESKFNR

-760 LDNYEEILARIEHWK
+760 LANYEEILARIEHWK
-775 KQCYALRKDQDKI
+775 KQCYALKLKRDGI
-788 SIHAGL
+788 RTHSGL
-794 EKGKKDTKIQ
+794 EKSIKDSKIRR
-804 DRHFLGLE
+804 RHLVGLE
-812 YGYKKGKYDR
+812 YGYLKGKYDR

-905 ACIGPCEYAALA
+905 ACIGPSEYAALA
-917 AYYRSDEEFKYG
+917 EYYRSDEEFKYG

-944 TKDLL
+944 TEDLL

-977 GWHHTGGD
+977 GKFLTGGD
-985 SARGSLHL
+985 SARGRLHQE
-993 DTYYGAIKHND
+993 TYYGAINYD
-1004 KIKYVKRI
+1004 GNIKYVVRKP
-1012 GLNDKDAAKHLDK
+1012 LDSLTEKDLDK

-1036 GAVEAKGDLQKALA
+1036 GTVEAKGSLKEALA
-1050 DGIYLNKEKGILI
+1050 DGIYMNKEKGILI

-1068 FSDISDPIN
+1068 FSDVSEPIN

-1091 YIHLKKDENY
+1091 HIHLRKDENY
-1101 LFAIYEGLNKKNKK
+1101 LFAIYEGIDKKKNKK

-1205 AATATGIQSSPN
+1205 AATATGIQSSPI

-1223 EHQPY
+1223 EHQLY

>member
-1 MPNFWSIFTEN
+1 
-12 LQTYLMKTRILG
+12 MKTRILG

-45 TPICRGDLIFTEGVR
+45 TPICRGDLIFTEGVKQ
-60 REGKKETSLAAERSS
+60 EKGVEFSLAAERTSY
-75 FRALRRRYFRRRLRK
+75 RASRRHYFRRRLRK
-90 IEVLKVLVKHKLCP
+90 VEVLKVLVKHKLCP

-111 HRWHTKKEYPL
+111 NRWHTKKEYPL

-129 QRTSE
+129 QRTNE

-172 QRRGFKSNRLDTK
+172 QRRGFLSNRLDQN
-185 EEEKKE
+185 EEAE
-191 EKAGSK
+191 ETGK
-197 DKIDV
+197 V
-202 KKAISELSEE
+202 KSAISELSKE
-212 MKKAGC
+212 MKEAGC
-218 TFLGD
+218 EFLGD
-223 YFYLLYRTEG
+223 YFYLRYRTEG

-259 QELDEDLSKALEK
+259 QELDEDLAKALEK

-280 KSQRKGV
+280 KSQRQGV
-287 GKCTLEKD
+287 GKCTMEKGHS
-295 QRRCVLSHPL
+295 RCAVSHPL

-321 TPLDDRL
+321 TPSDDRL

-364 GCVKDEEDWPYQF
+364 GWIRDEEDWPYQF
-377 NYRMTQGAPACP
+377 NYRMTQEAPACP
-389 TTAML
+389 TTAQL
-394 IKVFGK
+394 IKVFGE
-400 DWKAGMAETYTMNI
+400 DWKAALAKTYTMRA
-414 KRDGTLKTEDEVCA
+414 KRNGTLKTEDEICT
-428 DILNVLGSFDSKE
+428 DIWNVLYSFSSKE
-441 KLKEFALQKLQ
+441 KLKEFGLKKLQ
-452 LNEAQA
+452 LDEAQA
-458 KVFSSFKP
+458 KAFSEIRLSRDFAS
-466 TKGYTTL
+466 L

-485 RTGDYYSKAIFLA
+485 RTGKDYSKAIFLA
-498 NIPTIVGEKVWDD
+498 NIPTIVGEEIWGN
-511 IEFRS
+511 IERRS
-516 RLLDNIEAAL
+516 RLLNKVNLAL
-526 RPKEEDDNEEN
+526 RPQEEDDAEEHRT
-537 NAFISKEE
+537 I
-545 EYEIKN
+545 
-551 NKAAERI
+551 AERI
-558 KAAIIAEMPSAP
+558 KAAVEAEVPNALID
-570 VELLYHPS
+570 LLYHPS
-578 MIETYPDAKRNERFD
+578 MIEAYPDAKRNERFD

-611 RSLHMVRKVVNHL
+611 RSLHMVRKVINHL

-647 NKRQAIVKWQN
+647 NKRQAIADWQRELS
-658 KLRDLHTA
+658 KRHTA
-666 YAKSIKQLYK
+666 YAQNIRQLYK

-696 EEQQHVCLYT
+696 EEQQQVCLYT

-712 ADFLGSNPKFDIEHT
+712 ADFLGANPKFDIEHT
-727 IPRSR
+727 IPRSK

-775 KQCYALRKDQDKI
+775 KQCYALKLKRDGIRTHSGQEKSIKDSKI
-788 SIHAGL
+788 RR
-794 EKGKKDTKIQ
+794 
-804 DRHFLGLE
+804 RHLIGLE
-812 YGYKKGKYDR
+812 YGYLKGKYDR

-917 AYYRSDEEFKYG
+917 EYYRSDEEFKYG

-944 TKDLL
+944 TEDLL
-949 KLQEELLIVHQT
+949 KLQEELLIVHQA

-977 GWHHTGGD
+977 GKFLTGGD
-985 SARGSLHL
+985 SARGRLHQE
-993 DTYYGAIKHND
+993 TYYGAINYD
-1004 KIKYVKRI
+1004 GNIKYVVRKP
-1012 GLNDKDAAKHLDK
+1012 LDSLTEKDLDK

-1036 GAVEAKGDLQKALA
+1036 GAVEAKGSLKEALA
-1050 DGIYLNKEKGILI
+1050 DGIYMNKEKGILI
-1063 KRVRI
+1063 RRVRI
-1068 FSDISDPIN
+1068 FSDVSEPIN

-1091 YIHLKKDENY
+1091 HIHLRKDENY
-1101 LFAIYEGLNKKNKK
+1101 LFAIYEGLDKKKNKK

-1184 RRLYI
+1184 KRLYI

-1205 AATATGIQSSPN
+1205 AATATGIQSSPS

>member
-45 TPICRGDLIFTEGVR
+45 TPICRGDLIFTEGVKQ
-60 REGKKETSLAAERSS
+60 EKGIEFSLAAERTSY
-75 FRALRRRYFRRRLRK
+75 RASRRHYFRRRLRK
-90 IEVLKVLVKHKLCP
+90 VEVLKVLVKHKLCP

-111 HRWHTKKEYPL
+111 NRWHTKKEYPL

-134 ADNKNPYHD
+134 VDNKNPYHD

-148 HRKLNLKD
+148 HHKLNLKD

-172 QRRGFKSNRLDTK
+172 QRRGFLSNRLDQN
-185 EEEKKE
+185 EEAE
-191 EKAGSK
+191 ETGK
-197 DKIDV
+197 V
-202 KKAISELSEE
+202 KSAISELSKE
-212 MKKAGC
+212 MKEAGC
-218 TFLGD
+218 EFLGD

-259 QELDEDLSKALEK
+259 QELDKDLAKALEK
-272 TIFFQRPL
+272 KIFFQRPL
-280 KSQRKGV
+280 KSQRQGV
-287 GKCTLEKD
+287 GKCTMEKGHS
-295 QRRCVLSHPL
+295 RCAVSHPL
-305 YEEYRLLCYL
+305 YEEYRMLCYL

-321 TPLDDRL
+321 TPSDDRL

-341 LFYQKSNFDFK
+341 LFCQKSNFDFK

-364 GCVKDEEDWPYQF
+364 GWIRDEEDWPYQF
-377 NYRMTQGAPACP
+377 NYRMTQEAPACP
-389 TTAML
+389 TTAQL
-394 IKVFGK
+394 IKVFGE
-400 DWKAGMAETYTMNI
+400 DWKAALAKTYTMRA
-414 KRDGTLKTEDEVCA
+414 KQDGTLKTEDEICT
-428 DILNVLGSFDSKE
+428 DIWNVLYSFSSKE
-441 KLKEFALQKLQ
+441 KLKEFGLKKLQ
-452 LNEAQA
+452 LDEAQA
-458 KVFSSFKP
+458 KAFSEIRLTRDFAS
-466 TKGYTTL
+466 L

-485 RTGDYYSKAIFLA
+485 RTGEDYSKAIFLA

-511 IEFRS
+511 TEFRS

-526 RPKEEDDNEEN
+526 RPQKEDDDNEKN
-537 NAFISKEE
+537 NDFTSKEE
-545 EYEIKN
+545 KYEIKN

-558 KAAIIAEMPSAP
+558 KAAIIAEIPSAP

-578 MIETYPDAKRNERFD
+578 MIEAYPDAKRNERFD

-611 RSLHMVRKVVNHL
+611 RSLHMVRKVINHL
-624 LRKHIIDEKTEI
+624 LRKHIIDEKAEI

-647 NKRQAIVKWQN
+647 NKRQAIADWQRELS
-658 KLRDLHTA
+658 KRHTA
-666 YAKSIKQLYK
+666 YAQNIRQLYK

-683 EPTKTDILKYQLW
+683 EPTKTDVLKYQLW

-712 ADFLGSNPKFDIEHT
+712 ADFLGANPKFDIEHT
-727 IPRSR
+727 IPRSKS
-732 GGDSTQENLTL
+732 GDSTQENLTL
-743 CDSKFNR
+743 CESKFNR

-775 KQCYALRKDQDKI
+775 KQCYALKLKRDGI
-788 SIHAGL
+788 RTHSGL
-794 EKGKKDTKIQ
+794 EKSIKDSKIRR
-804 DRHFLGLE
+804 RHLIGLE
-812 YGYKKGKYDR
+812 YGYLKGKYDR

-879 LWGLQQA
+879 LWGLQQV

-917 AYYRSDEEFKYG
+917 EYYRSDEEFKYG
-929 RRREKPQFEKPWPTF
+929 RRREKPQFEKPWSTF
-944 TKDLL
+944 TEDLL
-949 KLQEELLIVHQT
+949 NLQEELLIVHQT

-977 GWHHTGGD
+977 GKFLTGGD
-985 SARGSLHL
+985 SARGRLHQE
-993 DTYYGAIKHND
+993 TYYGAINYD
-1004 KIKYVKRI
+1004 GNIKYVVRKP
-1012 GLNDKDAAKHLDK
+1012 LDSLTEKDLDK

-1036 GAVEAKGDLQKALA
+1036 GAVEAKGSLKEALA
-1050 DGIYLNKEKGILI
+1050 DGIYMNKEKGILI

-1068 FSDISDPIN
+1068 FTRLTQPIT
-1077 LKQLRDVSTKEYKR
+1077 LRSLRDQSQKEHKR
-1091 YIHLKKDENY
+1091 KVYVTNEGNY
-1101 LFAIYEGLNKKNKK
+1101 MMAIYEGVVKGKNKREFDLVNNIEAAEFFRKGNNRAQGLPLMPEKSNSGFPLK
-1115 QTETATVDYL
+1115 QTLKIGTLVLLYETSPSEIDFSDPKDVAKRLYKVVGMNELLSGKNSYGVIKLRHHQEVSTV
-1125 DAAKFYKDSKRRDKA
+1125 KQ
-1140 NSLVG
+1140 N
-1145 DYSKK
+1145 
-1150 NKLPLKCILKK
+1150 
-1161 RQMVLFYEH
+1161 VLFLKNEMCIFKEKRNVSSGH
-1170 SPEEIRFKDKKDLS
+1170 SFSLS
-1184 RRLYI
+1184 QTLLKSCLRS
-1189 VTSIAKD
+1189 V
-1196 GRVKFLHHQ
+1196 
-1205 AATATGIQSSPN
+1205 
-1217 PFTNDG
+1217 
-1223 EHQPY
+1223 
-1228 YRLSASNIKV
+1228 
-1238 LVAGIDFDINIL
+1238 
-1250 GEITPKL
+1250 

>member
-45 TPICRGDLIFTEGVR
+45 TPICRGDLIFTEGVKQ
-60 REGKKETSLAAERSS
+60 EKGIEFSLAAERTSY
-75 FRALRRRYFRRRLRK
+75 RASRRHYFRRRLRK
-90 IEVLKVLVKHKLCP
+90 VEVLKVLVKHKLCP

-111 HRWHTKKEYPL
+111 NRWHTKKEYPL

-148 HRKLNLKD
+148 HHKLNLKD

-172 QRRGFKSNRLDTK
+172 QRRGFLSNRLDQN
-185 EEEKKE
+185 EEAE
-191 EKAGSK
+191 ETGK
-197 DKIDV
+197 V
-202 KKAISELSEE
+202 KSAISELSKE
-212 MKKAGC
+212 MKEAGC
-218 TFLGD
+218 EFLGD

-259 QELDEDLSKALEK
+259 QELDEDLAKALEK

-280 KSQRKGV
+280 KSQRQGV
-287 GKCTLEKD
+287 GKCTMEKGHS
-295 QRRCVLSHPL
+295 RCAVSHPL
-305 YEEYRLLCYL
+305 YEEYRMLCYL

-321 TPLDDRL
+321 TPSDDRL
-328 RPLNAEEREKITP
+328 RPLNAEEREKIKP

-364 GCVKDEEDWPYQF
+364 GWIRDEEDWPYQF
-377 NYRMTQGAPACP
+377 NYRMTQEAPACP
-389 TTAML
+389 TTAQL
-394 IKVFGK
+394 IKIFGE
-400 DWKAGMAETYTMNI
+400 DWKAALAETYTMSA
-414 KRDGTLKTEDEVCA
+414 KQDGTLKTEDEICT
-428 DILNVLGSFDSKE
+428 DIWNVLYSFSSKE
-441 KLKEFALQKLQ
+441 KLKEFGLKKLQ
-452 LNEAQA
+452 LDEEQA
-458 KVFSSFKP
+458 KAFSEIRLTRDFAS
-466 TKGYTTL
+466 L

-485 RTGDYYSKAIFLA
+485 HTGEDYSKAIFLA
-498 NIPTIVGEKVWDD
+498 NIPTIVGEEIWSN
-511 IEFRS
+511 IERRS
-516 RLLDNIEAAL
+516 RLLYKVDVAL
-526 RPKEEDDNEEN
+526 HPQEEDEAEEHRT
-537 NAFISKEE
+537 I
-545 EYEIKN
+545 
-551 NKAAERI
+551 AERI
-558 KAAIIAEMPSAP
+558 KAAVAAEVPDAP
-570 VELLYHPS
+570 IDLLYHPS
-578 MIETYPDAKRNERFD
+578 MIEAYPDAKRNERFD

-611 RSLHMVRKVVNHL
+611 RSLHMVRKVINHL

-647 NKRQAIVKWQN
+647 NKRQAIADWQRELS
-658 KLRDLHTA
+658 KRHTA
-666 YAKSIKQLYK
+666 YAQNIRQLYK

-683 EPTKTDILKYQLW
+683 EPTKADILKYQLW

-712 ADFLGSNPKFDIEHT
+712 ADFLGANPKFDIEHT

-743 CDSKFNR
+743 CESKFNR
-750 DIKRDKLPTE
+750 DTKRDKLPTE
-760 LDNYEEILARIEHWK
+760 LANNEEILARIEHWK
-775 KQCYALRKDQDKI
+775 KQCYALKLNRDKI
-788 SIHAGL
+788 RTHSGL
-794 EKGKKDTKIQ
+794 EKSIRDSKIRR
-804 DRHFLGLE
+804 RHLVGLE
-812 YGYKKGKYDR
+812 YGYLKGKYDR

-944 TKDLL
+944 TEDLL

-977 GWHHTGGD
+977 GKFLTGGD
-985 SARGSLHL
+985 SARGRLHQE
-993 DTYYGAIKHND
+993 TYYGAINYD
-1004 KIKYVKRI
+1004 GNIKYVVRKP
-1012 GLNDKDAAKHLDK
+1012 LDSLTEKDLDK

-1036 GAVEAKGDLQKALA
+1036 GAVEAKGSLKEALA
-1050 DGIYLNKEKGILI
+1050 DGIYMNKEKGILI
-1063 KRVRI
+1063 RRVRI
-1068 FSDISDPIN
+1068 FSDVSEPIN

-1091 YIHLKKDENY
+1091 HIHLRKDENY
-1101 LFAIYEGLNKKNKK
+1101 LFAIYEGIDKKKNKK

-1205 AATATGIQSSPN
+1205 AATATGIQSSPS

>member
-1 MPNFWSIFTEN
+1 
-12 LQTYLMKTRILG
+12 MKTRILG

-45 TPICRGDLIFTEGVR
+45 TPICRGDLIFTEGVKQ
-60 REGKKETSLAAERSS
+60 EKGIEFSLAAERTSY
-75 FRALRRRYFRRRLRK
+75 RASRRHYFRRRLRK
-90 IEVLKVLVKHKLCP
+90 VEVLKVLVKHKLCP

-111 HRWHTKKEYPL
+111 NRWHTKKEYPL

-129 QRTSE
+129 QRTNE

-172 QRRGFKSNRLDTK
+172 QRRGFLSNRLDQN
-185 EEEKKE
+185 EETE
-191 EKAGSK
+191 ETGK
-197 DKIDV
+197 V
-202 KKAISELSEE
+202 KSAISELSKE
-212 MKKAGC
+212 MKEAGC
-218 TFLGD
+218 EFLGD
-223 YFYLLYRTEG
+223 YFYLLYHTEG

-259 QELDEDLSKALEK
+259 QELDEDLAKALEK

-280 KSQRKGV
+280 KSQRQGV
-287 GKCTLEKD
+287 GKCTMEKGHS
-295 QRRCVLSHPL
+295 RCAVSHPL
-305 YEEYRLLCYL
+305 YEEYRMLCYL

-321 TPLDDRL
+321 TPSDDRL

-341 LFYQKSNFDFK
+341 LFYRKSNFDFK

-364 GCVKDEEDWPYQF
+364 GWIRDEEDWPYQF
-377 NYRMTQGAPACP
+377 NYRMTQEAPACP
-389 TTAML
+389 TTAQL
-394 IKVFGK
+394 IKVFGE
-400 DWKAGMAETYTMNI
+400 DWKAALAKTYTMRA
-414 KRDGTLKTEDEVCA
+414 KQDGTLKTEDEICT
-428 DILNVLGSFDSKE
+428 DIWNVLYSFSSKE
-441 KLKEFALQKLQ
+441 KLKEFGLKKLQ
-452 LNEAQA
+452 LDEAQA
-458 KVFSSFKP
+458 KAFSEIRLTRDFAS
-466 TKGYTTL
+466 L

-485 RTGDYYSKAIFLA
+485 RTDKDYSKAIFLA
-498 NIPTIVGEKVWDD
+498 NIPTIVGEEIWNN
-511 IEFRS
+511 IERRS
-516 RLLDNIEAAL
+516 RLLNKVDLAL
-526 RPKEEDDNEEN
+526 RPQEEDDAEEHRT
-537 NAFISKEE
+537 I
-545 EYEIKN
+545 
-551 NKAAERI
+551 AERI
-558 KAAIIAEMPSAP
+558 KAAVAAEVPNAP
-570 VELLYHPS
+570 INLLYHPS
-578 MIETYPDAKRNERFD
+578 MIEAYPDAKRNERFD

-611 RSLHMVRKVVNHL
+611 HSLHMVRKVINHL

-647 NKRQAIVKWQN
+647 NKRQAIADWQRELS
-658 KLRDLHTA
+658 KRHTA
-666 YAKSIKQLYK
+666 YAQNIRQLYK

-712 ADFLGSNPKFDIEHT
+712 ADFLGANPKFDIEHT
-727 IPRSR
+727 IPRSK

-743 CDSKFNR
+743 CESKFNR

-775 KQCYALRKDQDKI
+775 KQCYALKLKRDGI
-788 SIHAGL
+788 RTHSGL
-794 EKGKKDTKIQ
+794 EKSIKDSKIRR
-804 DRHFLGLE
+804 RHLVALE
-812 YGYKKGKYDR
+812 YSYLKGKYDR

-879 LWGLQQA
+879 LWGLQQV

-944 TKDLL
+944 TEDLL
-949 KLQEELLIVHQT
+949 KLQKELLIVHQT

-977 GWHHTGGD
+977 GKFLTGGD
-985 SARGSLHL
+985 SARGRLHQE
-993 DTYYGAIKHND
+993 TYYGAINYD
-1004 KIKYVKRI
+1004 GNIKYVVRKP
-1012 GLNDKDAAKHLDK
+1012 LDSLTEKDLDK

-1036 GAVEAKGDLQKALA
+1036 GAVEAKGSLKEALT
-1050 DGIYLNKEKGILI
+1050 DGIYMNKEKGILI
-1063 KRVRI
+1063 KRVRM
-1068 FSDISDPIN
+1068 FTRVSDPIK
-1077 LKQLRDVSTKEYKR
+1077 LKQLRDISSKGYKQHIHVNKE
-1091 YIHLKKDENY
+1091 ENY
-1101 LFAIYEGLNKKNKK
+1101 LIAIYEGLNKKNQK
-1115 QTETATVDYL
+1115 QTETYTVDYL
-1125 DAAKFYKDSKRRDKA
+1125 DAAKFYKDSKRRDKT
-1140 NSLVG
+1140 NNLVS
-1145 DYSKK
+1145 DYSEKY
-1150 NKLPLKCILKK
+1150 KLPLKYILKK

-1170 SPEEIRFKDKKDLS
+1170 SPEEIRFRDKKDLS
-1184 RRLYI
+1184 KRLYI
-1189 VTSIAKD
+1189 VTCIEKD
-1196 GRVKFLHHQ
+1196 GRIQLLHHQ
-1205 AATATGIQSSPN
+1205 TANTAGIKPSSS

-1223 EHQPY
+1223 EHQTF
-1228 YRLSASNIKV
+1228 YRLRASKLNI
-1238 LVAGIDFDINIL
+1238 LVAGVDFDINIL
-1250 GEITPKL
+1250 GKITSKLQ

>member
-12 LQTYLMKTRILG
+12 SQTYLMKTRILG

-45 TPICRGDLIFTEGVR
+45 TPICRGDLIFTEGVKQ
-60 REGKKETSLAAERSS
+60 EKGIEFSLAAERTSY
-75 FRALRRRYFRRRLRK
+75 RASRRHYFRRRLRK
-90 IEVLKVLVKHKLCP
+90 VEVLKVLVKHKLCP

-111 HRWHTKKEYPL
+111 NRWHTKKEYPL

-172 QRRGFKSNRLDTK
+172 QRRGFLSNRLDQN
-185 EEEKKE
+185 EEAE
-191 EKAGSK
+191 ETGK
-197 DKIDV
+197 V
-202 KKAISELSEE
+202 KSAISELCKE
-212 MKKAGC
+212 MKEAGC
-218 TFLGD
+218 EFLGD

-259 QELDEDLSKALEK
+259 QELDEDLAKALEK

-280 KSQRKGV
+280 KSQRQGV
-287 GKCTLEKD
+287 GKCTMEKGHS
-295 QRRCVLSHPL
+295 RCAVSHPL

-321 TPLDDRL
+321 TPSDDRL

-364 GCVKDEEDWPYQF
+364 GWIRDEEDWPYQF
-377 NYRMTQGAPACP
+377 NYRMTQEAPACP
-389 TTAML
+389 TTAQL
-394 IKVFGK
+394 IKVFGE
-400 DWKAGMAETYTMNI
+400 DWKAALAETYTMSA
-414 KRDGTLKTEDEVCA
+414 KQDGTLKTEDEICT
-428 DILNVLGSFDSKE
+428 DIWNVLYSFSSKE
-441 KLKEFALQKLQ
+441 KLKEFGLKKLQ
-452 LNEAQA
+452 LDEAQA
-458 KVFSSFKP
+458 KAFSEIRLTRDFAS
-466 TKGYTTL
+466 L

-485 RTGDYYSKAIFLA
+485 RTGEDYSKAIFLA
-498 NIPTIVGEKVWDD
+498 NIPTIVGEEIWSN
-511 IEFRS
+511 IERRS
-516 RLLDNIEAAL
+516 RLLYKVDLAL
-526 RPKEEDDNEEN
+526 RPQEERDAEEHRT
-537 NAFISKEE
+537 I
-545 EYEIKN
+545 
-551 NKAAERI
+551 AERI
-558 KAAIIAEMPSAP
+558 KAAVAAEVPDAP
-570 VELLYHPS
+570 IDLLYHPS
-578 MIETYPDAKRNERFD
+578 MIEAYPDAKRNERFD

-611 RSLHMVRKVVNHL
+611 RSLHMVRKVINHL

-647 NKRQAIVKWQN
+647 NKRQAIADWQRELS
-658 KLRDLHTA
+658 KRHTA
-666 YAKSIKQLYK
+666 YAQNIRQLYK

-712 ADFLGSNPKFDIEHT
+712 ADFLGANPKFDIEHT

-743 CDSKFNR
+743 CESKFNR
-750 DIKRDKLPTE
+750 DTKRDKLPTE
-760 LDNYEEILARIEHWK
+760 LANYEEILARIEHWK
-775 KQCYALRKDQDKI
+775 KQCYALKLKRDGIRTHSGMEKSQKDRKI
-788 SIHAGL
+788 RM
-794 EKGKKDTKIQ
+794 
-804 DRHFLGLE
+804 RHLVGLE
-812 YGYKKGKYDR
+812 YGYLKGKYDR

-836 GAGIGLISKYAG
+836 GAGISLISKYAG
-848 LFLKSLFKDPKNPNR
+848 LFLKSLFKNPKNPNR

-886 DEAKSRENHTH
+886 DEAKSRDNHTH

-944 TKDLL
+944 TEDLL
-949 KLQEELLIVHQT
+949 KLQKELLIVHQT

-968 DRRKVKTPR
+968 DRRMVKTPR
-977 GWHHTGGD
+977 GWHRTGGD
-985 SARGSLHL
+985 SVRGSLNK
-993 DTYYGAIKHND
+993 DTYYGAIKHNGS
-1004 KIKYVKRI
+1004 IKYVQRKP
-1012 GLNDKDAAKHLDK
+1012 LDSLTEKDLDK

-1036 GAVEAKGDLQKALA
+1036 GAVEAKGDLTKALA
-1050 DGIYLNKEKGILI
+1050 DGIYMNKEKGILI
-1063 KRVRI
+1063 KRVRM
-1068 FSDISDPIN
+1068 FTRVSDPIK
-1077 LKQLRDVSTKEYKR
+1077 LKQLRDISSKEYKQ
-1091 YIHLKKDENY
+1091 HVHVNKEENY
-1101 LFAIYEGLNKKNKK
+1101 LIAIYEGLNKKNQK
-1115 QTETATVDYL
+1115 QTETYTVDYL
-1125 DAAKFYKDSKRRDKA
+1125 DAAKFYKDSKRRDKT
-1140 NSLVG
+1140 NNLVS
-1145 DYSKK
+1145 DYSEKY
-1150 NKLPLKCILKK
+1150 KLPLKYILKK

-1170 SPEEIRFKDKKDLS
+1170 SPEEIRFRDKKDLS
-1184 RRLYI
+1184 KRLYI
-1189 VTSIAKD
+1189 VTCIEKD
-1196 GRVKFLHHQ
+1196 GRIQLLHHQ
-1205 AATATGIQSSPN
+1205 TANTAGIKPSSS

-1223 EHQPY
+1223 EHQTF
-1228 YRLSASNIKV
+1228 YRLRASKLNI
-1238 LVAGIDFDINIL
+1238 LVAGVDFDINIL
-1250 GEITPKL
+1250 GKITSKLQ

>member
-1 MPNFWSIFTEN
+1 
-12 LQTYLMKTRILG
+12 MKTRILG

-45 TPICRGDLIFTEGVR
+45 TPICRGDLIFTEGVKQ
-60 REGKKETSLAAERSS
+60 EKGIEFSLAAERTSY
-75 FRALRRRYFRRRLRK
+75 RASRRHYFRRRLRK
-90 IEVLKVLVKHKLCP
+90 VEVLKVLVKHKLCP

-111 HRWHTKKEYPL
+111 NRWHTKKEYPL

-148 HRKLNLKD
+148 HHKLNLKD

-172 QRRGFKSNRLDTK
+172 QRRGFLSNRLDQN
-185 EEEKKE
+185 EEAE
-191 EKAGSK
+191 ETGK
-197 DKIDV
+197 V
-202 KKAISELSEE
+202 KSAISELSKE
-212 MKKAGC
+212 MKEAGC
-218 TFLGD
+218 EFLGD

-259 QELDEDLSKALEK
+259 QELDEDLAKALEK

-280 KSQRKGV
+280 KSQRQGV
-287 GKCTLEKD
+287 GKCTMEKGHS
-295 QRRCVLSHPL
+295 RCAVSHPL

-321 TPLDDRL
+321 TPSDDRL

-364 GCVKDEEDWPYQF
+364 GWIRDEEDWPYQF
-377 NYRMTQGAPACP
+377 NYRMTQEAPACP
-389 TTAML
+389 TTAQL
-394 IKVFGK
+394 IKVFGE
-400 DWKAGMAETYTMNI
+400 DWKTAMAETYTMST
-414 KRDGTLKTEDEVCA
+414 KQDGTLKTEDEICT
-428 DILNVLGSFDSKE
+428 DIWNVLYSFSSKE
-441 KLKEFALQKLQ
+441 KLKEFGLKKLQ
-452 LNEAQA
+452 LDEAQA
-458 KVFSSFKP
+458 KAFSEIRLTRDFAS
-466 TKGYTTL
+466 L

-485 RTGDYYSKAIFLA
+485 RTGEDYSKAIFLA
-498 NIPTIVGEKVWDD
+498 NIPTIVGEEIWND
-511 IEFRS
+511 IERRS
-516 RLLDNIEAAL
+516 RLLYKVDLAL
-526 RPKEEDDNEEN
+526 RPQEERDAEEHRT
-537 NAFISKEE
+537 I
-545 EYEIKN
+545 
-551 NKAAERI
+551 AERI
-558 KAAIIAEMPSAP
+558 KAAVAAEVPDAP
-570 VELLYHPS
+570 IDLLYHPS
-578 MIETYPDAKRNERFD
+578 MIEAYPDAKRNERFD

-611 RSLHMVRKVVNHL
+611 RSLHMVRKVINHL

-647 NKRQAIVKWQN
+647 NKRQAIADWQRELS
-658 KLRDLHTA
+658 KRHTA
-666 YAKSIKQLYK
+666 YAQNIRQLYK

-683 EPTKTDILKYQLW
+683 EPTKTDVLKYQLW

-712 ADFLGSNPKFDIEHT
+712 ADFLGANPKFDIEHT

-743 CDSKFNR
+743 CESKFNR
-750 DIKRDKLPTE
+750 DIKREKLPTE
-760 LDNYEEILARIEHWK
+760 LANYEEILARIEHWK
-775 KQCYALRKDQDKI
+775 KQCYALKLKRDGI
-788 SIHAGL
+788 RTHSGL
-794 EKGKKDTKIQ
+794 EKSIKDSKIRR
-804 DRHFLGLE
+804 RHLVGLE
-812 YGYKKGKYDR
+812 YGYLKGKYDR

-879 LWGLQQA
+879 LWGLQQV

-917 AYYRSDEEFKYG
+917 EYYQSDEEFKYG

-944 TKDLL
+944 TEDLL
-949 KLQEELLIVHQT
+949 KLQEELLIVHQA

-977 GWHHTGGD
+977 GKFLTGGD
-985 SARGSLHL
+985 SARGRLHQE
-993 DTYYGAIKHND
+993 TYYGAINYD
-1004 KIKYVKRI
+1004 GNIKYVVRKP
-1012 GLNDKDAAKHLDK
+1012 LDSLTEKDLDK

-1036 GAVEAKGDLQKALA
+1036 GAVEAKGSLKEALA
-1050 DGIYLNKEKGILI
+1050 DGIYMNKEKGILI
-1063 KRVRI
+1063 RRVRI
-1068 FSDISDPIN
+1068 FSDVSEPIN

-1091 YIHLKKDENY
+1091 HIHLRKDENY
-1101 LFAIYEGLNKKNKK
+1101 LFAIYEGLDKKKNKK

-1184 RRLYI
+1184 KRLYI

-1205 AATATGIQSSPN
+1205 TATATGIQSSPS

>member
-1 MPNFWSIFTEN
+1 MPNFRSIFTEN

-45 TPICRGDLIFTEGVR
+45 TPICRGDLIFTEGVKQ
-60 REGKKETSLAAERSS
+60 EKGIEFSLAAERTSY
-75 FRALRRRYFRRRLRK
+75 RASRRHYFRRRLRK
-90 IEVLKVLVKHKLCP
+90 VEVLKVLVKHKLCP

-111 HRWHTKKEYPL
+111 NRWHTKKEYPL

-172 QRRGFKSNRLDTK
+172 QRRGFLSNRLDQN
-185 EEEKKE
+185 EEAE
-191 EKAGSK
+191 ETGK
-197 DKIDV
+197 V
-202 KKAISELSEE
+202 KSAISELSKE
-212 MKKAGC
+212 MKEAGC
-218 TFLGD
+218 EFLGD

-259 QELDEDLSKALEK
+259 QELDEDLAKALEK

-280 KSQRKGV
+280 KSQRQGV
-287 GKCTLEKD
+287 GKCTMEKGHS
-295 QRRCVLSHPL
+295 RCAVSHPL

-321 TPLDDRL
+321 TPSDDRL

-364 GCVKDEEDWPYQF
+364 GWIRDEEDWPYQF
-377 NYRMTQGAPACP
+377 NYRMTQEAPACP
-389 TTAML
+389 TTAQL
-394 IKVFGK
+394 IKIFGE
-400 DWKAGMAETYTMNI
+400 DWKAALAETYTMST
-414 KRDGTLKTEDEVCA
+414 KQDGTLKTEDEICT
-428 DILNVLGSFDSKE
+428 DIWNVLYSFSSKE
-441 KLKEFALQKLQ
+441 KLKEFGLKKLQ
-452 LNEAQA
+452 LDEAQA
-458 KVFSSFKP
+458 KSFSEIRLTRDFAS
-466 TKGYTTL
+466 L

-485 RTGDYYSKAIFLA
+485 RTGEDYSKAIFLA
-498 NIPTIVGEKVWDD
+498 NIPTIVGEEIWSN
-511 IEFRS
+511 IERRS
-516 RLLDNIEAAL
+516 RLLYKVDLAL
-526 RPKEEDDNEEN
+526 RPQEEDEAEEHRT
-537 NAFISKEE
+537 I
-545 EYEIKN
+545 
-551 NKAAERI
+551 AERI
-558 KAAIIAEMPSAP
+558 KAAVAAEVPDAP
-570 VELLYHPS
+570 IDLLYHPS
-578 MIETYPDAKRNERFD
+578 MIEAYPDAKRNERFD

-611 RSLHMVRKVVNHL
+611 RSLHMVRKVINHL

-647 NKRQAIVKWQN
+647 NKRQAIADWQRELS
-658 KLRDLHTA
+658 KRHTA
-666 YAKSIKQLYK
+666 YAQNIRQLYK

-712 ADFLGSNPKFDIEHT
+712 ADFLGANPKFDIEHT

-743 CDSKFNR
+743 CESKFNR
-750 DIKRDKLPTE
+750 DTKRDKLPTE
-760 LDNYEEILARIEHWK
+760 LANYEEILARIEHWK
-775 KQCYALRKDQDKI
+775 KQCYALKLKRDGI
-788 SIHAGL
+788 RTHSGL
-794 EKGKKDTKIQ
+794 EKSIKDSKIRR
-804 DRHFLGLE
+804 RHLVGLE
-812 YGYKKGKYDR
+812 YGYLKGKYDR
-822 FTMKEV
+822 FTMEEV

-944 TKDLL
+944 TEDLL

-977 GWHHTGGD
+977 GKFLTGGD
-985 SARGSLHL
+985 SARGRLHQE
-993 DTYYGAIKHND
+993 TYYGAINYD
-1004 KIKYVKRI
+1004 GNIKYVVRKP
-1012 GLNDKDAAKHLDK
+1012 LDSLTEKDLDK

-1036 GAVEAKGDLQKALA
+1036 GAVEAKGSLKEALA
-1050 DGIYLNKEKGILI
+1050 DGIYMNKEKGILI

-1068 FSDISDPIN
+1068 FSDVSEPIN

-1091 YIHLKKDENY
+1091 HIHLRKDENY
-1101 LFAIYEGLNKKNKK
+1101 LFAIYEGIDKKKNKK

-1205 AATATGIQSSPN
+1205 AATATGIQSSPI

-1223 EHQPY
+1223 EHQLY

>member
-1 MPNFWSIFTEN
+1 
-12 LQTYLMKTRILG
+12 MKTRILG

-45 TPICRGDLIFTEGVR
+45 TPICRGDLIFTEGVKQ
-60 REGKKETSLAAERSS
+60 EKGIEFSLAAERTSY
-75 FRALRRRYFRRRLRK
+75 RASRRHYFRRRLRK
-90 IEVLKVLVKHKLCP
+90 VEVLKVLVKHKLCP

-111 HRWHTKKEYPL
+111 NRWHTKKEYPL

-129 QRTSE
+129 QRTNE

-172 QRRGFKSNRLDTK
+172 QRRGFLSNRLDQN
-185 EEEKKE
+185 EEAE
-191 EKAGSK
+191 ETGK
-197 DKIDV
+197 V
-202 KKAISELSEE
+202 KSAISELCKE
-212 MKKAGC
+212 MKEAGC
-218 TFLGD
+218 EFLGD

-259 QELDEDLSKALEK
+259 QELDKDLAKALEK

-280 KSQRKGV
+280 KSQRQGV
-287 GKCTLEKD
+287 GKCTMEKGHS
-295 QRRCVLSHPL
+295 RCAVSHPL
-305 YEEYRLLCYL
+305 YEEYRMLCYL

-321 TPLDDRL
+321 TPSDDRL

-364 GCVKDEEDWPYQF
+364 GWIRDEEDWPYQF
-377 NYRMTQGAPACP
+377 NYRMTQEAPACP
-389 TTAML
+389 TTAQL
-394 IKVFGK
+394 IKVFGE
-400 DWKAGMAETYTMNI
+400 DWKTAMAETYTMST
-414 KRDGTLKTEDEVCA
+414 KQDGTLKTEDEICT
-428 DILNVLGSFDSKE
+428 DIWNVLYSFSSKE
-441 KLKEFALQKLQ
+441 KLKEFGLKKLQ
-452 LNEAQA
+452 LDEVQA
-458 KVFSSFKP
+458 KAFSEIRLTRDFAS
-466 TKGYTTL
+466 L

-485 RTGDYYSKAIFLA
+485 RTGEDYSKAIFLA
-498 NIPTIVGEKVWDD
+498 NIPTIVGEEIWND
-511 IEFRS
+511 IERRS
-516 RLLDNIEAAL
+516 RLLYKVDLAL
-526 RPKEEDDNEEN
+526 RPQEERDAEEHRT
-537 NAFISKEE
+537 I
-545 EYEIKN
+545 
-551 NKAAERI
+551 AERI
-558 KAAIIAEMPSAP
+558 KAAVAAEVPDAP
-570 VELLYHPS
+570 IDLLYHPS
-578 MIETYPDAKRNERFD
+578 MIEAYPDAKRNERFD

-611 RSLHMVRKVVNHL
+611 RSLHMVRKVINHL

-647 NKRQAIVKWQN
+647 NKRQAIADWQRELS
-658 KLRDLHTA
+658 KRHTA
-666 YAKSIKQLYK
+666 YAQNIRQLYK

-712 ADFLGSNPKFDIEHT
+712 ADFLGANPKFDIEHT

-743 CDSKFNR
+743 CDNKFNR
-750 DIKRDKLPTE
+750 EIKRGKLPTE
-760 LDNYEEILARIEHWK
+760 LANYEEILARIDHWK
-775 KQCYALRKDQDKI
+775 KECFALKQKRDGIRTHSGMEKSQKDRKI
-788 SIHAGL
+788 RM
-794 EKGKKDTKIQ
+794 
-804 DRHFLGLE
+804 RHLVGLE

-822 FTMKEV
+822 FTMEEV

-944 TKDLL
+944 TEDLL

-968 DRRKVKTPR
+968 DRRKVKTSR
-977 GWHHTGGD
+977 GKFLTGGD
-985 SARGSLHL
+985 SARGRLHQE
-993 DTYYGAIKHND
+993 TYYGAINYD
-1004 KIKYVKRI
+1004 GNIKYVVRKP
-1012 GLNDKDAAKHLDK
+1012 LDSLTEKDLDK

-1036 GAVEAKGDLQKALA
+1036 GAVEAKGSLKEALA
-1050 DGIYLNKEKGILI
+1050 DGIYMNKEKGILI

-1068 FSDISDPIN
+1068 FSDVSEPIN

-1091 YIHLKKDENY
+1091 HIHLRKDENY
-1101 LFAIYEGLNKKNKK
+1101 LFAIYEGIDKKKNKK

-1205 AATATGIQSSPN
+1205 AATATGIQSSPI

-1223 EHQPY
+1223 EHQLY

>member
-1 MPNFWSIFTEN
+1 
-12 LQTYLMKTRILG
+12 MKTRILG

-45 TPICRGDLIFTEGVR
+45 TPICRGDLIFTEGVKQ
-60 REGKKETSLAAERSS
+60 EKGIEFSLAAERTSY
-75 FRALRRRYFRRRLRK
+75 RASRRHYFRRRLRK
-90 IEVLKVLVKHKLCP
+90 VEVLKVLVKHKLCP

-111 HRWHTKKEYPL
+111 NRWHTKKEYPL

-148 HRKLNLKD
+148 HHKLNLKD

-172 QRRGFKSNRLDTK
+172 QRRGFLSNRLDQN
-185 EEEKKE
+185 EEAE
-191 EKAGSK
+191 ETGK
-197 DKIDV
+197 V
-202 KKAISELSEE
+202 KSAISELSKE
-212 MKKAGC
+212 MKEAGC
-218 TFLGD
+218 EFLGD

-259 QELDEDLSKALEK
+259 QELDEDLAKALEK

-280 KSQRKGV
+280 KSQRQGV
-287 GKCTLEKD
+287 GKCTMEKGHS
-295 QRRCVLSHPL
+295 RCAVSHPL

-321 TPLDDRL
+321 TPSDDRL

-352 KIAKKLAGKTPF
+352 KKSNFDFKKKSNFDFEKIAKKLAGKTPF
-364 GCVKDEEDWPYQF
+364 GWIRDEEDWPYQF
-377 NYRMTQGAPACP
+377 NYRMTQEAPACP
-389 TTAML
+389 TTAQL
-394 IKVFGK
+394 IEVFGE
-400 DWKAGMAETYTMNI
+400 DWKAALAETYTMST
-414 KRDGTLKTEDEVCA
+414 KQDGTLKTEDEICT
-428 DILNVLGSFDSKE
+428 DIWNVLYSFSSKE
-441 KLKEFALQKLQ
+441 KLKEFGLKKLQ
-452 LNEAQA
+452 LNEVQA
-458 KVFSSFKP
+458 KAFSEIRLTRDFAS
-466 TKGYTTL
+466 L

-485 RTGDYYSKAIFLA
+485 RTGEDYSKAIFLA
-498 NIPTIVGEKVWDD
+498 NIPTIVGEEIWND
-511 IEFRS
+511 IERRS
-516 RLLDNIEAAL
+516 RLLYKVDLAL
-526 RPKEEDDNEEN
+526 RPQEERDAEEHCT
-537 NAFISKEE
+537 I
-545 EYEIKN
+545 
-551 NKAAERI
+551 AERI
-558 KAAIIAEMPSAP
+558 KAAVAAEVPDAP
-570 VELLYHPS
+570 IDLLYHPS
-578 MIETYPDAKRNERFD
+578 MIEAYPDAKRNERFD
-593 CYQLGSPKTNAV
+593 CYQLGSPKMNAV

-611 RSLHMVRKVVNHL
+611 RSLHMVRKVINHL

-647 NKRQAIVKWQN
+647 NKRQAIADWQRELS
-658 KLRDLHTA
+658 KRHTA
-666 YAKSIKQLYK
+666 YAQNIRQLYK

-712 ADFLGSNPKFDIEHT
+712 ADFLGANPKFDIEHT
-727 IPRSR
+727 IPRSK

-775 KQCYALRKDQDKI
+775 KQCYALKLKRDGIRTHSGQEKSIKDSKI
-788 SIHAGL
+788 RR
-794 EKGKKDTKIQ
+794 
-804 DRHFLGLE
+804 RHLIGLE
-812 YGYKKGKYDR
+812 YGYLKGKYDR

-917 AYYRSDEEFKYG
+917 EYYRSDEEFKYG

-944 TKDLL
+944 TEDLL
-949 KLQEELLIVHQT
+949 KLQEELLIVHQA

-977 GWHHTGGD
+977 GKFLTGGD
-985 SARGSLHL
+985 SARGRLHQE
-993 DTYYGAIKHND
+993 TYYGAINYD
-1004 KIKYVKRI
+1004 GNIKYVVRKP
-1012 GLNDKDAAKHLDK
+1012 LDSLTEKDLDK

-1036 GAVEAKGDLQKALA
+1036 GAVEAKGSLKEALA
-1050 DGIYLNKEKGILI
+1050 DGIYMNKEKGILI
-1063 KRVRI
+1063 RRVRI
-1068 FSDISDPIN
+1068 FSDVSEPIN

-1091 YIHLKKDENY
+1091 HIHLRKDENY
-1101 LFAIYEGLNKKNKK
+1101 LFAIYEGLDKKKNKK

-1184 RRLYI
+1184 KRLYI

-1205 AATATGIQSSPN
+1205 AATATGIQSSPS

-1250 GEITPKL
+1250 GEITPKP

>member
-45 TPICRGDLIFTEGVR
+45 TPICRGDLIFTEGVKQ
-60 REGKKETSLAAERSS
+60 EKGIEFSLAAERTSY
-75 FRALRRRYFRRRLRK
+75 RASRRHYFRRRLRK
-90 IEVLKVLVKHKLCP
+90 VEVLKVLVKHKLCP

-111 HRWHTKKEYPL
+111 NRWHTKKEYPL

-172 QRRGFKSNRLDTK
+172 QRRGFLSNRLDQN
-185 EEEKKE
+185 EEAE
-191 EKAGSK
+191 ETGK
-197 DKIDV
+197 V
-202 KKAISELSEE
+202 KSAISELSKE
-212 MKKAGC
+212 MKEAGC
-218 TFLGD
+218 EFLGD

-259 QELDEDLSKALEK
+259 QELDEDLAKALEK

-280 KSQRKGV
+280 KSQRQGV
-287 GKCTLEKD
+287 GKCTMEKGHS
-295 QRRCVLSHPL
+295 RCAVSHPL

-321 TPLDDRL
+321 TPSDDRL

-364 GCVKDEEDWPYQF
+364 GWIRDEEDWPYQF
-377 NYRMTQGAPACP
+377 NYRMTQEAPACP
-389 TTAML
+389 TTAQL
-394 IKVFGK
+394 IKVFGE
-400 DWKAGMAETYTMNI
+400 DWKAAVAETYTMNA
-414 KRDGTLKTEDEVCA
+414 KQDGTLKTEDEICT
-428 DILNVLGSFDSKE
+428 DIWNVLYSFSSKE
-441 KLKEFALQKLQ
+441 KLKEFGLKKLQ
-452 LNEAQA
+452 LDEVQA
-458 KVFSSFKP
+458 KAFSEIRLTRDFAS
-466 TKGYTTL
+466 L

-485 RTGDYYSKAIFLA
+485 RTGEDYSKAIFLA
-498 NIPTIVGEKVWDD
+498 NIPTIVGEEIWND
-511 IEFRS
+511 IERRS
-516 RLLDNIEAAL
+516 RLLYKVDLAL
-526 RPKEEDDNEEN
+526 RPQEERDAEEHRT
-537 NAFISKEE
+537 I
-545 EYEIKN
+545 
-551 NKAAERI
+551 AERI
-558 KAAIIAEMPSAP
+558 KAAVAAEVPDAP
-570 VELLYHPS
+570 IDLLYHPS
-578 MIETYPDAKRNERFD
+578 MIEAYPDAKRNERFD

-611 RSLHMVRKVVNHL
+611 RSLHMVRKVINHL

-647 NKRQAIVKWQN
+647 NKRQAIADWQRELS
-658 KLRDLHTA
+658 KRHTA
-666 YAKSIKQLYK
+666 YAQNIRQLYK

-683 EPTKTDILKYQLW
+683 EPTKADILKYQLW

-712 ADFLGSNPKFDIEHT
+712 ADFLGANPKFDIEHT

-743 CDSKFNR
+743 CESKFNR

-760 LDNYEEILARIEHWK
+760 LANYEEILARIEHWK
-775 KQCYALRKDQDKI
+775 KQCYALKLKRDGI
-788 SIHAGL
+788 RTHSGL
-794 EKGKKDTKIQ
+794 EKSIKDSRIRR
-804 DRHFLGLE
+804 RHLVGLE
-812 YGYKKGKYDR
+812 YGYLKGKYDR

-944 TKDLL
+944 TEDLL

-977 GWHHTGGD
+977 GKFLTGGD
-985 SARGSLHL
+985 SARGRLHQE
-993 DTYYGAIKHND
+993 TYYGAINYD
-1004 KIKYVKRI
+1004 GNIKYVVRKP
-1012 GLNDKDAAKHLDK
+1012 LDSLTEKDLDK

-1036 GAVEAKGDLQKALA
+1036 GAVETKGSLKEALA
-1050 DGIYLNKEKGILI
+1050 DGIYMNKEKGILI

-1068 FSDISDPIN
+1068 FTRLTQPLALRS
-1077 LKQLRDVSTKEYKR
+1077 LRDQSQKEHKR
-1091 YIHLKKDENY
+1091 KVYVTNEGNY
-1101 LFAIYEGLNKKNKK
+1101 MMAIYEGVIKGKTKREFDLVNNI
-1115 QTETATVDYL
+1115 E
-1125 DAAKFYKDSKRRDKA
+1125 AAKFFRKRIGQEQD
-1140 NSLVG
+1140 
-1145 DYSKK
+1145 
-1150 NKLPLKCILKK
+1150 LPLMPEKSASDFPLKQTLK
-1161 RQMVLFYEH
+1161 IGTLVLLYET
-1170 SPEEIRFKDKKDLS
+1170 SPSEIDFSDPKDVAK
-1184 RRLYI
+1184 RLYKVVGMSELPSGKNSYGVI
-1189 VTSIAKD
+1189 KL
-1196 GRVKFLHHQ
+1196 RHHQ
-1205 AATATGIQSSPN
+1205 EARPTGELKFQNKSFKNREPSLPAMLLLHTQFN
-1217 PFTNDG
+1217 
-1223 EHQPY
+1223 
-1228 YRLSASNIKV
+1228 A
-1238 LVAGIDFDINIL
+1238 LVEGQDFDL
-1250 GEITPKL
+1250 DITGKITLKRP

>member
-1 MPNFWSIFTEN
+1 
-12 LQTYLMKTRILG
+12 MKTRILG
-24 LDTGTNS
+24 LDTGTSS

-45 TPICRGDLIFTEGVR
+45 TPICRGDLIFTEGVKQ
-60 REGKKETSLAAERSS
+60 EKGIEFSLAAERTSY
-75 FRALRRRYFRRRLRK
+75 RASRRHYFRRRLRK
-90 IEVLKVLVKHKLCP
+90 VEVLKVLVKHKLCP

-111 HRWHTKKEYPL
+111 NRWHTKKEYPL

-129 QRTSE
+129 QRTNE

-172 QRRGFKSNRLDTK
+172 QRRGFLSNRLDQN
-185 EEEKKE
+185 EEAE
-191 EKAGSK
+191 ETGK
-197 DKIDV
+197 V
-202 KKAISELSEE
+202 KSAISELCKE
-212 MKKAGC
+212 MKEAGC
-218 TFLGD
+218 EFLGD

-259 QELDEDLSKALEK
+259 QELDEDLAKALEK

-280 KSQRKGV
+280 KSQRQGV
-287 GKCTLEKD
+287 GKCTMEKGHS
-295 QRRCVLSHPL
+295 RCAVSHPL

-321 TPLDDRL
+321 TPFDDRL

-364 GCVKDEEDWPYQF
+364 GWIRDEEDWPYQF
-377 NYRMTQGAPACP
+377 NYRMTQEAPACP
-389 TTAML
+389 TTAQL
-394 IKVFGK
+394 IKVFGE
-400 DWKAGMAETYTMNI
+400 DWKAALAETYTMSA
-414 KRDGTLKTEDEVCA
+414 KQDGTLKTEDEICT
-428 DILNVLGSFDSKE
+428 DIWNVLYSFSSKE
-441 KLKEFALQKLQ
+441 KLKEFGLKKLQ
-452 LNEAQA
+452 LDEAQA
-458 KVFSSFKP
+458 KAFSEIRLTRDFAS
-466 TKGYTTL
+466 L

-485 RTGDYYSKAIFLA
+485 RTGEDYSKAIFLA
-498 NIPTIVGEKVWDD
+498 NIPTIVGEEIWND
-511 IEFRS
+511 IERRS
-516 RLLDNIEAAL
+516 RLLYKVDLAL
-526 RPKEEDDNEEN
+526 RPQEERDAEEHRT
-537 NAFISKEE
+537 I
-545 EYEIKN
+545 
-551 NKAAERI
+551 AERI
-558 KAAIIAEMPSAP
+558 KAAVAAEVPDAP
-570 VELLYHPS
+570 IDLLYHPS
-578 MIETYPDAKRNERFD
+578 MIEAYPDAKRNERFD

-611 RSLHMVRKVVNHL
+611 RSLHMVRKVINHL

-647 NKRQAIVKWQN
+647 NKRQAIADWQRELS
-658 KLRDLHTA
+658 KRHTA
-666 YAKSIKQLYK
+666 YAQNIRQLYK

-712 ADFLGSNPKFDIEHT
+712 ADFLGANPKFDIEHT

-743 CDSKFNR
+743 CESKFNR
-750 DIKRDKLPTE
+750 EIKRGKLPTE
-760 LDNYEEILARIEHWK
+760 LANYEEILARIEHWK
-775 KQCYALRKDQDKI
+775 KQCYALKLKRDGI
-788 SIHAGL
+788 RTHSGL
-794 EKGKKDTKIQ
+794 EKSIKDSKIRR
-804 DRHFLGLE
+804 RHLVGLE
-812 YGYKKGKYDR
+812 YGYLKGKYDR

-879 LWGLQQA
+879 LWGLQQV

-944 TKDLL
+944 TEDLL

-977 GWHHTGGD
+977 GKFLTGGD
-985 SARGSLHL
+985 SARGRLHQE
-993 DTYYGAIKHND
+993 TYYGAINYD
-1004 KIKYVKRI
+1004 GNIKYVVRKP
-1012 GLNDKDAAKHLDK
+1012 LDSLTEKDLDK

-1036 GAVEAKGDLQKALA
+1036 GAVEAKGSLKEALA
-1050 DGIYLNKEKGILI
+1050 DGIYMNKEKGILI

-1068 FSDISDPIN
+1068 FSDVSEPIN

-1091 YIHLKKDENY
+1091 YIHLRKDENY
-1101 LFAIYEGLNKKNKK
+1101 LFAIYEGLDKKNKK

-1205 AATATGIQSSPN
+1205 AATATGIQSSPI

-1250 GEITPKL
+1250 GKITSKLQ

>member
-45 TPICRGDLIFTEGVR
+45 TPICRGDLIFTEGVKQ
-60 REGKKETSLAAERSS
+60 EKGIEFSLAAERTSY
-75 FRALRRRYFRRRLRK
+75 RASRRHYFRRRLRK
-90 IEVLKVLVKHKLCP
+90 VEVLKVLVKHKLCP

-111 HRWHTKKEYPL
+111 NRWHTKKEYPL

-148 HRKLNLKD
+148 HHKLNLKD

-172 QRRGFKSNRLDTK
+172 QRRGFLSNRLDQN
-185 EEEKKE
+185 EEAE
-191 EKAGSK
+191 ETGK
-197 DKIDV
+197 V
-202 KKAISELSEE
+202 KSAISELSKE
-212 MKKAGC
+212 MKEAGC
-218 TFLGD
+218 EFLGD

-259 QELDEDLSKALEK
+259 QELDEDLAKALEK

-280 KSQRKGV
+280 KSQRQGV
-287 GKCTLEKD
+287 GKCTMEKGHS
-295 QRRCVLSHPL
+295 RCAVSHPL

-321 TPLDDRL
+321 TPSDDRL

-364 GCVKDEEDWPYQF
+364 GWIRDEEDWPYQF
-377 NYRMTQGAPACP
+377 NYRMTQEAPACP
-389 TTAML
+389 TTAQL
-394 IKVFGK
+394 IKIFGE
-400 DWKAGMAETYTMNI
+400 DWKAALAETYTMSA
-414 KRDGTLKTEDEVCA
+414 KQDGTLKTEDEICT
-428 DILNVLGSFDSKE
+428 DIWNVLYSFSSKE
-441 KLKEFALQKLQ
+441 KLKEFGLKKLQ
-452 LNEAQA
+452 LDEAQA
-458 KVFSSFKP
+458 KAFSEIRLTRDFAS
-466 TKGYTTL
+466 L

-485 RTGDYYSKAIFLA
+485 RTGEDYSKAIFLA
-498 NIPTIVGEKVWDD
+498 NIPTIVGEEIWSN
-511 IEFRS
+511 IERRS
-516 RLLDNIEAAL
+516 RLLYKVDVAL
-526 RPKEEDDNEEN
+526 HPQEEDEAEEHRT
-537 NAFISKEE
+537 I
-545 EYEIKN
+545 
-551 NKAAERI
+551 AERI
-558 KAAIIAEMPSAP
+558 KAAVAAEVPDAP
-570 VELLYHPS
+570 IDLLYHPS
-578 MIETYPDAKRNERFD
+578 MIEAYPDAKRNERFD

-611 RSLHMVRKVVNHL
+611 RSLHMVRKVINHL

-647 NKRQAIVKWQN
+647 NKRQAIADWQRELS
-658 KLRDLHTA
+658 KRHTA
-666 YAKSIKQLYK
+666 YAQNIRQLYK

-712 ADFLGSNPKFDIEHT
+712 ADFLGANPKFDIEHT
-727 IPRSR
+727 IPRSK

-775 KQCYALRKDQDKI
+775 KQCYALKLKRDGIRTHSGQEKSIKDSKI
-788 SIHAGL
+788 RR
-794 EKGKKDTKIQ
+794 
-804 DRHFLGLE
+804 RHLIGLE
-812 YGYKKGKYDR
+812 YGYLKGKYDR

-917 AYYRSDEEFKYG
+917 EYYRSDEEFKYG

-944 TKDLL
+944 TEDLL
-949 KLQEELLIVHQT
+949 KLQEELLIVHQA

-977 GWHHTGGD
+977 GKFLTGGD
-985 SARGSLHL
+985 SARGRLHQE
-993 DTYYGAIKHND
+993 TYYGAINYD
-1004 KIKYVKRI
+1004 GNIKYVVRKP
-1012 GLNDKDAAKHLDK
+1012 LDSLTEKDLDK

-1036 GAVEAKGDLQKALA
+1036 GAVEAKGSLKEALA
-1050 DGIYLNKEKGILI
+1050 DGIYMNKEKGILI
-1063 KRVRI
+1063 RRVRI
-1068 FSDISDPIN
+1068 FSDVSEPIN

-1091 YIHLKKDENY
+1091 HIHLRKDENY
-1101 LFAIYEGLNKKNKK
+1101 LFAIYEGLDKKKNKK

-1184 RRLYI
+1184 KRLYI

-1205 AATATGIQSSPN
+1205 AATATGIQSSPS

>member
-1 MPNFWSIFTEN
+1 M
-12 LQTYLMKTRILG
+12 
-24 LDTGTNS
+24 
-31 LGWAVV
+31 
-37 DRDENNQY
+37 
-45 TPICRGDLIFTEGVR
+45 
-60 REGKKETSLAAERSS
+60 
-75 FRALRRRYFRRRLRK
+75 
-90 IEVLKVLVKHKLCP
+90 CP

-111 HRWHTKKEYPL
+111 NRWHTKKEYPL

-148 HRKLNLKD
+148 HHKLNLKD

-172 QRRGFKSNRLDTK
+172 QRRGFLSNRLDQN
-185 EEEKKE
+185 EEAE
-191 EKAGSK
+191 ETGK
-197 DKIDV
+197 V
-202 KKAISELSEE
+202 KSAISELSKE
-212 MKKAGC
+212 MKEAGC
-218 TFLGD
+218 EFLGD

-259 QELDEDLSKALEK
+259 QELDEDLAKALEK

-280 KSQRKGV
+280 KSQRQGV
-287 GKCTLEKD
+287 GKCTMEKGHS
-295 QRRCVLSHPL
+295 RCAVSHPL

-321 TPLDDRL
+321 TPSDDRL

-364 GCVKDEEDWPYQF
+364 GWIRDEEDWPYQF
-377 NYRMTQGAPACP
+377 NYRMTQEAPACP
-389 TTAML
+389 TTAQL
-394 IKVFGK
+394 IKIFGE
-400 DWKAGMAETYTMNI
+400 DWKATLAETYTMSA
-414 KRDGTLKTEDEVCA
+414 KQDGTLKTEDEICT
-428 DILNVLGSFDSKE
+428 DIWNVLYSFSSKE
-441 KLKEFALQKLQ
+441 KLKEFGLEKLQ

-458 KVFSSFKP
+458 EAFSAIRLTRDFAS
-466 TKGYTTL
+466 L
-473 SLKAIRKILFFL
+473 SLKAIRKILVFL
-485 RTGDYYSKAIFLA
+485 RRGDDYSKAIFLA
-498 NIPTIVGEKVWDD
+498 NIPTIVGEEIWND
-511 IEFRS
+511 IERRS
-516 RLLDNIEAAL
+516 RLLYKVDLAL
-526 RPKEEDDNEEN
+526 RPQEERDAEEHCT
-537 NAFISKEE
+537 I
-545 EYEIKN
+545 
-551 NKAAERI
+551 AERI
-558 KAAIIAEMPSAP
+558 KAAVAAEVPDAP
-570 VELLYHPS
+570 IDLLYHPS
-578 MIETYPDAKRNERFD
+578 MIEAYPDAKRNERFD
-593 CYQLGSPKTNAV
+593 CYQLGSPKMNAV

-611 RSLHMVRKVVNHL
+611 RSLHMVRKVINHL

-647 NKRQAIVKWQN
+647 NKRQAIADWQRELS
-658 KLRDLHTA
+658 KRHTA
-666 YAKSIKQLYK
+666 YAQNIRQLYK

-712 ADFLGSNPKFDIEHT
+712 ADFLGANPKFDIEHT
-727 IPRSR
+727 IPRSK

-775 KQCYALRKDQDKI
+775 KQCYALKLKRDGIRTHSGQEKSIKDSKI
-788 SIHAGL
+788 RR
-794 EKGKKDTKIQ
+794 
-804 DRHFLGLE
+804 RHLIGLE
-812 YGYKKGKYDR
+812 YGYLKGKYDR

-917 AYYRSDEEFKYG
+917 EYYRSDEEFKYG

-944 TKDLL
+944 TEDLL
-949 KLQEELLIVHQT
+949 KLQEELLIVHQA

-977 GWHHTGGD
+977 GKFLTGGD
-985 SARGSLHL
+985 SARGRLHQE
-993 DTYYGAIKHND
+993 TYYGAINYD
-1004 KIKYVKRI
+1004 GNIKYVVRKP
-1012 GLNDKDAAKHLDK
+1012 LDSLTEKDLDK

-1036 GAVEAKGDLQKALA
+1036 GAVEAKGSLKEALA
-1050 DGIYLNKEKGILI
+1050 DGIYMNKEKGILI
-1063 KRVRI
+1063 RRVRI
-1068 FSDISDPIN
+1068 FSDVSEPIN

-1091 YIHLKKDENY
+1091 HIHLRKDENY
-1101 LFAIYEGLNKKNKK
+1101 LFAIYEGLDKKKNKK

-1184 RRLYI
+1184 KRLYI

-1205 AATATGIQSSPN
+1205 AATATGIQSSPS

>member
-45 TPICRGDLIFTEGVR
+45 TPICRGDLIFTEGVKQ
-60 REGKKETSLAAERSS
+60 EKGIEFSLAAERTSY
-75 FRALRRRYFRRRLRK
+75 RASRRHYFRRRLRK
-90 IEVLKVLVKHKLCP
+90 VEVLKVLVKHKLCP

-111 HRWHTKKEYPL
+111 NRWHTKKEYPL

-148 HRKLNLKD
+148 HHKLNLKD

-172 QRRGFKSNRLDTK
+172 QRRGFLSNRLDQN
-185 EEEKKE
+185 EEAE
-191 EKAGSK
+191 ETGK
-197 DKIDV
+197 V
-202 KKAISELSEE
+202 KSAISELSKE
-212 MKKAGC
+212 MKEAGC
-218 TFLGD
+218 EFLGD
-223 YFYLLYRTEG
+223 YFYLLYRTES

-259 QELDEDLSKALEK
+259 QKLDEDLAKALEK

-280 KSQRKGV
+280 KSQRQGV
-287 GKCTLEKD
+287 GKCTMEKGHS
-295 QRRCVLSHPL
+295 RCAVSHPL

-321 TPLDDRL
+321 TPSDDRL

-364 GCVKDEEDWPYQF
+364 GWIRDEEDWPYQF
-377 NYRMTQGAPACP
+377 NYRMTQEAPACP
-389 TTAML
+389 TTAQL
-394 IKVFGK
+394 IKIFGE
-400 DWKAGMAETYTMNI
+400 DWKAALAETYTMSA
-414 KRDGTLKTEDEVCA
+414 KQDGTLKTEDEICT
-428 DILNVLGSFDSKE
+428 DIWNVLYSFSSKE
-441 KLKEFALQKLQ
+441 KLKEFGLKKLQ
-452 LNEAQA
+452 LNEVQA
-458 KVFSSFKP
+458 KAFSEIRLTRDFAS
-466 TKGYTTL
+466 L

-485 RTGDYYSKAIFLA
+485 RTGEDYSKAIFLA
-498 NIPTIVGEKVWDD
+498 NIPTIVGEEIWND
-511 IEFRS
+511 IERRS
-516 RLLDNIEAAL
+516 RLLYKVDLAL
-526 RPKEEDDNEEN
+526 RPQEERDAEEHRT
-537 NAFISKEE
+537 I
-545 EYEIKN
+545 
-551 NKAAERI
+551 AERI
-558 KAAIIAEMPSAP
+558 KAAVAAEVPDAP
-570 VELLYHPS
+570 IDLLYHPS
-578 MIETYPDAKRNERFD
+578 MIEAYPDAKRNERFD

-611 RSLHMVRKVVNHL
+611 RSLHMVRKVINHL

-647 NKRQAIVKWQN
+647 NKRQAIADWQRELS
-658 KLRDLHTA
+658 KRHTA
-666 YAKSIKQLYK
+666 YAQNIRQLYK

-683 EPTKTDILKYQLW
+683 EPTKADILKYQLW

-712 ADFLGSNPKFDIEHT
+712 ADFLGANPKFDIEHT

-743 CDSKFNR
+743 CESKFNR
-750 DIKRDKLPTE
+750 DTKRDKLPTE
-760 LDNYEEILARIEHWK
+760 LANYEEILARIEHWK
-775 KQCYALRKDQDKI
+775 KQCYALKLKRDGI
-788 SIHAGL
+788 RTHSGL
-794 EKGKKDTKIQ
+794 EKSIKDSKIRR
-804 DRHFLGLE
+804 RHLVGLE
-812 YGYKKGKYDR
+812 YGYLKGKYDR

-879 LWGLQQA
+879 LWGLQPA

-905 ACIGPCEYAALA
+905 ACIGPSEYAALA
-917 AYYRSDEEFKYG
+917 EYYRSDEEFKYG
-929 RRREKPQFEKPWPTF
+929 RRREKPQFEKPWKTF
-944 TKDLL
+944 TEDLL
-949 KLQEELLIVHQT
+949 KLQKELLIVHQT

-977 GWHHTGGD
+977 GKFLTGGD
-985 SARGSLHL
+985 SARGRLHQE
-993 DTYYGAIKHND
+993 TYYGAINYD
-1004 KIKYVKRI
+1004 GNIKYVVRKP
-1012 GLNDKDAAKHLDK
+1012 LDSLTEKDLDK

-1036 GAVEAKGDLQKALA
+1036 GAVEAKGSLKEALA
-1050 DGIYLNKEKGILI
+1050 DGIYMNKEKGILI

-1068 FSDISDPIN
+1068 FSDVSEPIN

-1091 YIHLKKDENY
+1091 HIHLRKDENY
-1101 LFAIYEGLNKKNKK
+1101 LFAIYEGLDKKKNKK

-1184 RRLYI
+1184 KRLYI

-1205 AATATGIQSSPN
+1205 AATATGIQSSPS

>member
-12 LQTYLMKTRILG
+12 SQTYLMKTRILG

-45 TPICRGDLIFTEGVR
+45 TPICRGDLIFTEGVKQ
-60 REGKKETSLAAERSS
+60 EKGIEFSLAAERTSY
-75 FRALRRRYFRRRLRK
+75 RASRRHYFRRRLRK
-90 IEVLKVLVKHKLCP
+90 VEVLKVLVKHKLCP

-111 HRWHTKKEYPL
+111 NRWHTKKEYPL

-129 QRTSE
+129 QRTNE

-148 HRKLNLKD
+148 HYKLNLKD

-172 QRRGFKSNRLDTK
+172 QRRGFLSNRLDQN
-185 EEEKKE
+185 EETE
-191 EKAGSK
+191 ETGK
-197 DKIDV
+197 V
-202 KKAISELSEE
+202 KSAISELSKE
-212 MKKAGC
+212 MKEAGC
-218 TFLGD
+218 EFLGD
-223 YFYLLYRTEG
+223 YFYLLYCTEG

-259 QELDEDLSKALEK
+259 QELDKDLAKALEK

-280 KSQRKGV
+280 KSQRQGV
-287 GKCTLEKD
+287 GKCTMEKGHS
-295 QRRCVLSHPL
+295 RCAVSHPL
-305 YEEYRLLCYL
+305 YEEYRMLCYL

-321 TPLDDRL
+321 TPSDDRL

-364 GCVKDEEDWPYQF
+364 GWIRDEEDWPYQF
-377 NYRMTQGAPACP
+377 NYRMTQEAPACP
-389 TTAML
+389 TTAQL
-394 IKVFGK
+394 IKVFGE
-400 DWKAGMAETYTMNI
+400 DWKAALAETYTMSA
-414 KRDGTLKTEDEVCA
+414 KQDGTLKTEDEICT
-428 DILNVLGSFDSKE
+428 DIWNVLYSFSSKE
-441 KLKEFALQKLQ
+441 KLKEFGLKKLQ
-452 LNEAQA
+452 LDEAQA
-458 KVFSSFKP
+458 KSFSEIRLTRDFAS
-466 TKGYTTL
+466 L

-485 RTGDYYSKAIFLA
+485 RTGEDYSKAIFLA
-498 NIPTIVGEKVWDD
+498 NIPTIVGEEIWSN
-511 IEFRS
+511 IERRS
-516 RLLDNIEAAL
+516 RLLYKVDLAL
-526 RPKEEDDNEEN
+526 RPQEEDEAEEHRT
-537 NAFISKEE
+537 I
-545 EYEIKN
+545 
-551 NKAAERI
+551 AERI
-558 KAAIIAEMPSAP
+558 KAAVAAEVPDAP
-570 VELLYHPS
+570 IDLLYHPS
-578 MIETYPDAKRNERFD
+578 MIEAYPDAKRNERFD

-611 RSLHMVRKVVNHL
+611 RSLHMVRKVINHL

-647 NKRQAIVKWQN
+647 NKRQAIADWQRELS
-658 KLRDLHTA
+658 KRHTA
-666 YAKSIKQLYK
+666 YAQNIRQLYK

-712 ADFLGSNPKFDIEHT
+712 ADFLGANPKFDIEHT

-743 CDSKFNR
+743 CESQFNR

-760 LDNYEEILARIEHWK
+760 LANYEEILARIEHWK
-775 KQCYALRKDQDKI
+775 KRCYELKLKRDKI
-788 SIHAGL
+788 RTHSGL
-794 EKGKKDTKIQ
+794 EKSIKDSKIRR
-804 DRHFLGLE
+804 RHLVGLE
-812 YGYKKGKYDR
+812 YGYLKGKYDR

-879 LWGLQQA
+879 LWGLQQV

-944 TKDLL
+944 TEDLL

-977 GWHHTGGD
+977 GKFLTGGD
-985 SARGSLHL
+985 SARGRLHQE
-993 DTYYGAIKHND
+993 TYYGAINYD
-1004 KIKYVKRI
+1004 GNIKYVVRKP
-1012 GLNDKDAAKHLDK
+1012 LDSLTEKDLDK

-1036 GAVEAKGDLQKALA
+1036 GAVEAKGSLKEALA
-1050 DGIYLNKEKGILI
+1050 DGIYMNKEKGILI
-1063 KRVRI
+1063 RRVRI
-1068 FSDISDPIN
+1068 FSDVSEPIN

-1091 YIHLKKDENY
+1091 HIHLRKDENY
-1101 LFAIYEGLNKKNKK
+1101 LFAIYEGIDKKKKNKK

-1205 AATATGIQSSPN
+1205 AATATGIQSSPI

>member
-1 MPNFWSIFTEN
+1 
-12 LQTYLMKTRILG
+12 MKTRILG

-45 TPICRGDLIFTEGVR
+45 TPICRGDLIFTEGVKQ
-60 REGKKETSLAAERSS
+60 EKGIEFSLAAERTSY
-75 FRALRRRYFRRRLRK
+75 RASRRHYFRRRLRK
-90 IEVLKVLVKHKLCP
+90 VEVLKVLVKHKLCP

-111 HRWHTKKEYPL
+111 NRWHTKKEYPL

-148 HRKLNLKD
+148 HHKLNLKD

-172 QRRGFKSNRLDTK
+172 QRRGFLSNRLDQN
-185 EEEKKE
+185 EEAE
-191 EKAGSK
+191 ETGK
-197 DKIDV
+197 V
-202 KKAISELSEE
+202 KSAISELSKE
-212 MKKAGC
+212 MKEAGC
-218 TFLGD
+218 EFLGD

-259 QELDEDLSKALEK
+259 QELDEDLAKALEK

-280 KSQRKGV
+280 KSQRQGV
-287 GKCTLEKD
+287 GKCTMEKGHS
-295 QRRCVLSHPL
+295 RCAVSHPL

-321 TPLDDRL
+321 TPSDDRL

-364 GCVKDEEDWPYQF
+364 GWIRDEEDWPYQF
-377 NYRMTQGAPACP
+377 NYRMTQEAPACP
-389 TTAML
+389 TTAQL
-394 IKVFGK
+394 IKVFGE
-400 DWKAGMAETYTMNI
+400 DWKAALAETYTMSA
-414 KRDGTLKTEDEVCA
+414 KQDGTLKTEDEICT
-428 DILNVLGSFDSKE
+428 DIWNVLYSFSSKE
-441 KLKEFALQKLQ
+441 KLKEFGLKKLQ
-452 LNEAQA
+452 LDEAQA
-458 KVFSSFKP
+458 KAFSEIRLTRDFAS
-466 TKGYTTL
+466 L
-473 SLKAIRKILFFL
+473 SLKAIRKILVFL
-485 RTGDYYSKAIFLA
+485 RRGDDYSKAIFLA
-498 NIPTIVGEKVWDD
+498 NIPTIVGEEIWND
-511 IEFRS
+511 IERRS
-516 RLLDNIEAAL
+516 RLLYKVDLAL
-526 RPKEEDDNEEN
+526 RPQEERDAEEHRT
-537 NAFISKEE
+537 I
-545 EYEIKN
+545 
-551 NKAAERI
+551 AERI
-558 KAAIIAEMPSAP
+558 KAAVAAEVPDAP
-570 VELLYHPS
+570 IDLLYHPS
-578 MIETYPDAKRNERFD
+578 MIEAYPDAKRNERFD

-611 RSLHMVRKVVNHL
+611 RSLHMVRKVINHL

-647 NKRQAIVKWQN
+647 NKRQAIADWQRELS
-658 KLRDLHTA
+658 KRHTA
-666 YAKSIKQLYK
+666 YAQNIRQLYK

-683 EPTKTDILKYQLW
+683 EPTKTDVLKYQLW

-712 ADFLGSNPKFDIEHT
+712 ADFLGANPKFDIEHT

-743 CDSKFNR
+743 CESKFNR
-750 DIKRDKLPTE
+750 DTKRDKLPTE
-760 LDNYEEILARIEHWK
+760 LANYEEILARIEHWK
-775 KQCYALRKDQDKI
+775 KQCYELKLKRDGI
-788 SIHAGL
+788 RTHSGL
-794 EKGKKDTKIQ
+794 EKSIKDSKIRR
-804 DRHFLGLE
+804 RHLVGLE
-812 YGYKKGKYDR
+812 YGYLKGKYDR

-917 AYYRSDEEFKYG
+917 EYYRSDEEFKYG

-944 TKDLL
+944 TEDLL

-977 GWHHTGGD
+977 GRFLTGGD
-985 SARGSLHL
+985 SARGRLHQE
-993 DTYYGAIKHND
+993 TYYGAINYD
-1004 KIKYVKRI
+1004 GNIKYVVRKPLDSLTEKD
-1012 GLNDKDAAKHLDK
+1012 LNK

-1036 GAVEAKGDLQKALA
+1036 GAVEAKGSLKEALA
-1050 DGIYLNKEKGILI
+1050 DGIYMNKGKGILI
-1063 KRVRI
+1063 RRVRI
-1068 FSDISDPIN
+1068 FSDVSEPIN

-1091 YIHLKKDENY
+1091 HIHLRKDENY
-1101 LFAIYEGLNKKNKK
+1101 LFAIYEGIDKKKNKK

-1205 AATATGIQSSPN
+1205 AATATGIQSSPS

>member
-1 MPNFWSIFTEN
+1 
-12 LQTYLMKTRILG
+12 MKTRILG

-45 TPICRGDLIFTEGVR
+45 TPICRGDLIFTEGVKQ
-60 REGKKETSLAAERSS
+60 EKGIEFSLAAERTSY
-75 FRALRRRYFRRRLRK
+75 RASRRHYFRRRLRK
-90 IEVLKVLVKHKLCP
+90 VEVLKVLVKHKLCP

-111 HRWHTKKEYPL
+111 NRWHTKKEYPL

-148 HRKLNLKD
+148 HHKLNLKD

-172 QRRGFKSNRLDTK
+172 QRRGFLSNRLDQN
-185 EEEKKE
+185 EEAE
-191 EKAGSK
+191 ETGK
-197 DKIDV
+197 V
-202 KKAISELSEE
+202 KSAISELSKE
-212 MKKAGC
+212 MKEAGC
-218 TFLGD
+218 EFLGD
-223 YFYLLYRTEG
+223 YFYLLYRTES

-259 QELDEDLSKALEK
+259 QKLDEDLAKALEK

-280 KSQRKGV
+280 KSQRQGV
-287 GKCTLEKD
+287 GKCTMEKGHS
-295 QRRCVLSHPL
+295 RCAVSHPL

-321 TPLDDRL
+321 TPSDDRL

-364 GCVKDEEDWPYQF
+364 GWIRDEEDWPYQF
-377 NYRMTQGAPACP
+377 NYRMTQEAPACP
-389 TTAML
+389 TTAQL
-394 IKVFGK
+394 IKIFGE
-400 DWKAGMAETYTMNI
+400 DWKAALAETYTMSA
-414 KRDGTLKTEDEVCA
+414 KQDGTLKTEDEICT
-428 DILNVLGSFDSKE
+428 DIWNVLYSFSSKE
-441 KLKEFALQKLQ
+441 KLKEFGLKKLQ
-452 LNEAQA
+452 LNEVQA
-458 KVFSSFKP
+458 KAFSEIRLTRDFAS
-466 TKGYTTL
+466 L

-485 RTGDYYSKAIFLA
+485 RTGEDYSKAIFLA
-498 NIPTIVGEKVWDD
+498 NIPTIVGEEIWND
-511 IEFRS
+511 IERRS
-516 RLLDNIEAAL
+516 RLLYKVDLAL
-526 RPKEEDDNEEN
+526 RPQEERDAEEHRT
-537 NAFISKEE
+537 I
-545 EYEIKN
+545 
-551 NKAAERI
+551 AERI
-558 KAAIIAEMPSAP
+558 KAAVAAEVPDAP
-570 VELLYHPS
+570 IDLLYHPS
-578 MIETYPDAKRNERFD
+578 MIEAYPDAKRNERFD

-611 RSLHMVRKVVNHL
+611 RSLHMVRKVINHL

-647 NKRQAIVKWQN
+647 NKRQAIADWQRELS
-658 KLRDLHTA
+658 KRHTA
-666 YAKSIKQLYK
+666 YAQNIRQLYK

-683 EPTKTDILKYQLW
+683 EPTKADILKYQLW

-712 ADFLGSNPKFDIEHT
+712 ADFLGANPKFDIEHT

-743 CDSKFNR
+743 CESKFNR
-750 DIKRDKLPTE
+750 DTKRDKLPTE
-760 LDNYEEILARIEHWK
+760 LANYEEILARIEHWK
-775 KQCYALRKDQDKI
+775 KQCYALKLKRDGI
-788 SIHAGL
+788 RTHSGL
-794 EKGKKDTKIQ
+794 EKSIKDSKIRR
-804 DRHFLGLE
+804 RHLVGLE
-812 YGYKKGKYDR
+812 YGYLKGKYDR

-879 LWGLQQA
+879 LWGLQPA

-905 ACIGPCEYAALA
+905 ACIGPSEYAALA
-917 AYYRSDEEFKYG
+917 EYYRSDEEFKYG
-929 RRREKPQFEKPWPTF
+929 RRREKPQFEKPWKTF
-944 TKDLL
+944 TEDLL
-949 KLQEELLIVHQT
+949 KLQKELLIVHQT

-977 GWHHTGGD
+977 GKFLTGGD
-985 SARGSLHL
+985 SARGRLHQE
-993 DTYYGAIKHND
+993 TYYGAINYD
-1004 KIKYVKRI
+1004 GNIKYVVRKP
-1012 GLNDKDAAKHLDK
+1012 LDSLTEKDLDK

-1036 GAVEAKGDLQKALA
+1036 GAVEAKGSLKEALA
-1050 DGIYLNKEKGILI
+1050 DGIYMNKEKGILI

-1068 FSDISDPIN
+1068 FSDVSEPIN

-1091 YIHLKKDENY
+1091 HIHLRKDENY
-1101 LFAIYEGLNKKNKK
+1101 LFAIYEGLDKKKNKK

-1184 RRLYI
+1184 KRLYI

-1205 AATATGIQSSPN
+1205 AATATGIQSSPS

>member
-45 TPICRGDLIFTEGVR
+45 TPICRGDLIFTEGVKQ
-60 REGKKETSLAAERSS
+60 EKGIEFSLAAERTSY
-75 FRALRRRYFRRRLRK
+75 RASRRHYFRRRLRK
-90 IEVLKVLVKHKLCP
+90 VEVLKVLVKHKLCP

-111 HRWHTKKEYPL
+111 NRWHTKKEYPL

-148 HRKLNLKD
+148 HHKLNLKD

-172 QRRGFKSNRLDTK
+172 QRRGFLSNRLDQN
-185 EEEKKE
+185 EEAE
-191 EKAGSK
+191 ETGK
-197 DKIDV
+197 V
-202 KKAISELSEE
+202 KSAISELSKE
-212 MKKAGC
+212 MKEAGC
-218 TFLGD
+218 EFLGD

-259 QELDEDLSKALEK
+259 QELDEDLAKALEK

-280 KSQRKGV
+280 KSQRQGV
-287 GKCTLEKD
+287 GKCTIEKGHS
-295 QRRCVLSHPL
+295 RCAVSHPL

-321 TPLDDRL
+321 TPFDDRL

-364 GCVKDEEDWPYQF
+364 GWIRDEEDWPYQF
-377 NYRMTQGAPACP
+377 NYRMTQEAPACP
-389 TTAML
+389 TTAQL
-394 IKVFGK
+394 IKVFGE
-400 DWKAGMAETYTMNI
+400 DWKTAMAETYTMSA
-414 KRDGTLKTEDEVCA
+414 KQDGTLKTEDEICT
-428 DILNVLGSFDSKE
+428 DIWNVLYSFSSKE
-441 KLKEFALQKLQ
+441 KLKEFGLEKLQ

-458 KVFSSFKP
+458 EAFSAIRLTRDFAS
-466 TKGYTTL
+466 L
-473 SLKAIRKILFFL
+473 SLKAIRKILVFL
-485 RTGDYYSKAIFLA
+485 RRGDDYSKAIFLA
-498 NIPTIVGEKVWDD
+498 NIPTIVGEEIWND
-511 IEFRS
+511 IERRS
-516 RLLDNIEAAL
+516 RLLYKVDLAL
-526 RPKEEDDNEEN
+526 RPQEERDAEEHCT
-537 NAFISKEE
+537 I
-545 EYEIKN
+545 
-551 NKAAERI
+551 AERI
-558 KAAIIAEMPSAP
+558 KAAVAAEVPDAP
-570 VELLYHPS
+570 IDLLYHPS
-578 MIETYPDAKRNERFD
+578 MIEAYPDAKRNERFD
-593 CYQLGSPKTNAV
+593 CYQLGSPKMNAV

-611 RSLHMVRKVVNHL
+611 RSLHMVRKVINHL

-647 NKRQAIVKWQN
+647 NKRQAIADWQRELS
-658 KLRDLHTA
+658 KRHTA
-666 YAKSIKQLYK
+666 YAQNIRQLYK

-712 ADFLGSNPKFDIEHT
+712 ADFLGANPKFDIEHT
-727 IPRSR
+727 IPRSK

-775 KQCYALRKDQDKI
+775 KQCYALKLKRDGIRTHSGQEKSIKDSKI
-788 SIHAGL
+788 RR
-794 EKGKKDTKIQ
+794 
-804 DRHFLGLE
+804 RHLIGLE
-812 YGYKKGKYDR
+812 YGYLKGKYDR

-917 AYYRSDEEFKYG
+917 EYYRSDEEFKYG

-944 TKDLL
+944 TEDLL
-949 KLQEELLIVHQT
+949 KLQEELLIVHQA

-977 GWHHTGGD
+977 GKFLTGGD
-985 SARGSLHL
+985 SARGRLHQE
-993 DTYYGAIKHND
+993 TYYGAINYD
-1004 KIKYVKRI
+1004 GNIKYVVRKP
-1012 GLNDKDAAKHLDK
+1012 LDSLTEKDLDK

-1036 GAVEAKGDLQKALA
+1036 GAVEAKGSLKEALA
-1050 DGIYLNKEKGILI
+1050 DGIYMNKEKGILI
-1063 KRVRI
+1063 RRVRI
-1068 FSDISDPIN
+1068 FSDVSEPIN

-1091 YIHLKKDENY
+1091 HIHLRKDENY
-1101 LFAIYEGLNKKNKK
+1101 LFAIYEGLDKKKNKK

-1184 RRLYI
+1184 KRLYI

-1205 AATATGIQSSPN
+1205 AATATGIQSSPS

>member
-1 MPNFWSIFTEN
+1 
-12 LQTYLMKTRILG
+12 MKTRILG

-45 TPICRGDLIFTEGVR
+45 TPICRGDLIFTEGVKQ
-60 REGKKETSLAAERSS
+60 EKGIEFSLAAERTSY
-75 FRALRRRYFRRRLRK
+75 RASRRHYFRRRLRK
-90 IEVLKVLVKHKLCP
+90 VEVLKVLVKHKLCP

-111 HRWHTKKEYPL
+111 NRWHTKKEYPL

-148 HRKLNLKD
+148 HHKLNLKD

-172 QRRGFKSNRLDTK
+172 QRRGFLSNRLDQN
-185 EEEKKE
+185 EEAE
-191 EKAGSK
+191 ETGK
-197 DKIDV
+197 V
-202 KKAISELSEE
+202 KSAISELSKE
-212 MKKAGC
+212 MKEAGC
-218 TFLGD
+218 EFLGD

-259 QELDEDLSKALEK
+259 QELDEDLAKALEK

-280 KSQRKGV
+280 KSQRQGV
-287 GKCTLEKD
+287 GKCTMEKGHS
-295 QRRCVLSHPL
+295 RCAVSHPL

-321 TPLDDRL
+321 TSSDDRL

-364 GCVKDEEDWPYQF
+364 GWIRDEEDWPYQF
-377 NYRMTQGAPACP
+377 NYRMTQEAPACP
-389 TTAML
+389 TTAQL
-394 IKVFGK
+394 IKVFGE
-400 DWKAGMAETYTMNI
+400 DWKAALAETYTMSA
-414 KRDGTLKTEDEVCA
+414 KQDGTLKTEDEICT
-428 DILNVLGSFDSKE
+428 DIWNVLYSFSSKE
-441 KLKEFALQKLQ
+441 KLKEFGLKKLQ
-452 LNEAQA
+452 LDEAQA
-458 KVFSSFKP
+458 KAFSEIRLTRDFAS
-466 TKGYTTL
+466 L

-485 RTGDYYSKAIFLA
+485 RTGEDYSKAIFLA
-498 NIPTIVGEKVWDD
+498 NIPTIVGEEIWND
-511 IEFRS
+511 IERRS
-516 RLLDNIEAAL
+516 RLLYKVDLAL
-526 RPKEEDDNEEN
+526 RPQEERDAEEHRT
-537 NAFISKEE
+537 I
-545 EYEIKN
+545 
-551 NKAAERI
+551 AERI
-558 KAAIIAEMPSAP
+558 KTAVAAEVPDAP
-570 VELLYHPS
+570 IDLLYHPS
-578 MIETYPDAKRNERFD
+578 MIEAYPDAKRNERFD

-611 RSLHMVRKVVNHL
+611 RSLHMVRKVINHL

-647 NKRQAIVKWQN
+647 NKRQAIADWQRELS
-658 KLRDLHTA
+658 KRHTA
-666 YAKSIKQLYK
+666 YAQNIRQLYK

-683 EPTKTDILKYQLW
+683 EPTKADILKYQLW

-712 ADFLGSNPKFDIEHT
+712 ADFLGANPKFDIEHT

-743 CDSKFNR
+743 CESKFNR
-750 DIKRDKLPTE
+750 DIKREKLPTE
-760 LDNYEEILARIEHWK
+760 LANYEEILARIKHWK
-775 KQCYALRKDQDKI
+775 KQCYALKLKRDGI
-788 SIHAGL
+788 RTHSGL
-794 EKGKKDTKIQ
+794 EKSIKDSRIRR
-804 DRHFLGLE
+804 RHLVGLE
-812 YGYKKGKYDR
+812 YGYLKGKYDR

-944 TKDLL
+944 TEDLL

-977 GWHHTGGD
+977 GKFLTGGD
-985 SARGSLHL
+985 SARGRLHQE
-993 DTYYGAIKHND
+993 TYYGAINYD
-1004 KIKYVKRI
+1004 GNIKYVVRKP
-1012 GLNDKDAAKHLDK
+1012 LDSLTEKDLDK
-1025 IVDETVKGIVK
+1025 IVDETVMGIVK
-1036 GAVEAKGDLQKALA
+1036 GAVEAKGSLKEALA
-1050 DGIYLNKEKGILI
+1050 DGIYMNKEKGILI

-1068 FSDISDPIN
+1068 FSDVSEPIN

-1091 YIHLKKDENY
+1091 HIHLRKDENY
-1101 LFAIYEGLNKKNKK
+1101 LFAIYEGIDKKKNKK

-1205 AATATGIQSSPN
+1205 AATATGIQSSPI

-1223 EHQPY
+1223 EHQLY

>member
-1 MPNFWSIFTEN
+1 M
-12 LQTYLMKTRILG
+12 
-24 LDTGTNS
+24 
-31 LGWAVV
+31 
-37 DRDENNQY
+37 
-45 TPICRGDLIFTEGVR
+45 
-60 REGKKETSLAAERSS
+60 
-75 FRALRRRYFRRRLRK
+75 
-90 IEVLKVLVKHKLCP
+90 
-104 PLSDEAL
+104 
-111 HRWHTKKEYPL
+111 
-122 DEDFILW
+122 
-129 QRTSE
+129 
-134 ADNKNPYHD
+134 
-143 RHICL
+143 
-148 HRKLNLKD
+148 NLKD

-172 QRRGFKSNRLDTK
+172 QRRGFLSNRLDQN
-185 EEEKKE
+185 EEAE
-191 EKAGSK
+191 ETGK
-197 DKIDV
+197 V
-202 KKAISELSEE
+202 KSAISELSKE
-212 MKKAGC
+212 MKEAGC
-218 TFLGD
+218 EFLGD

-259 QELDEDLSKALEK
+259 QELDEDLAKALEK

-280 KSQRKGV
+280 KSQRQGV
-287 GKCTLEKD
+287 GKCTMEKGHS
-295 QRRCVLSHPL
+295 RCAVSHPL

-321 TPLDDRL
+321 TPSDDRL

-364 GCVKDEEDWPYQF
+364 GWIKDEEDWPYQF
-377 NYRMTQGAPACP
+377 NYRMTQEAPACP
-389 TTAML
+389 TTAQL
-394 IKVFGK
+394 IKVFGE
-400 DWKAGMAETYTMNI
+400 DWKAALAETYTMSA
-414 KRDGTLKTEDEVCA
+414 KQDGTLKTEDEICT
-428 DILNVLGSFDSKE
+428 DIWNVLYSFSSKE
-441 KLKEFALQKLQ
+441 KLKEFGLKKLQ
-452 LNEAQA
+452 LDEAQA
-458 KVFSSFKP
+458 KAFSEIRLTRDFAS
-466 TKGYTTL
+466 L

-485 RTGDYYSKAIFLA
+485 RTGKDYSKAIFLA
-498 NIPTIVGEKVWDD
+498 NIPTIVGEEIWSD
-511 IEFRS
+511 IERRS
-516 RLLDNIEAAL
+516 RLLYKVDLAL
-526 RPKEEDDNEEN
+526 RPQEEDDAEEHRT
-537 NAFISKEE
+537 I
-545 EYEIKN
+545 
-551 NKAAERI
+551 AERI
-558 KAAIIAEMPSAP
+558 KAAVAAEVPDAP
-570 VELLYHPS
+570 IDLLYHPS
-578 MIETYPDAKRNERFD
+578 MIEAYPDAKRNERFD

-611 RSLHMVRKVVNHL
+611 RSLHTVRKVINHL

-647 NKRQAIVKWQN
+647 NKRQAIADWQRELS
-658 KLRDLHTA
+658 KRHTA
-666 YAKSIKQLYK
+666 YAQNIRQLYK
-676 AETGLEI
+676 AETDLEI
-683 EPTKTDILKYQLW
+683 EPTKTDVLKYQLW

-712 ADFLGSNPKFDIEHT
+712 ADFLGANPKFDIEHT

-743 CDSKFNR
+743 CESKFNR
-750 DIKRDKLPTE
+750 DTKRDKLPTE
-760 LDNYEEILARIEHWK
+760 LANYEEILARIEHWK
-775 KQCYALRKDQDKI
+775 KQCYALKLKRDGI
-788 SIHAGL
+788 RTHSGL
-794 EKGKKDTKIQ
+794 EKSIKDSKIRR
-804 DRHFLGLE
+804 RHLVGLE
-812 YGYKKGKYDR
+812 YGYLKGKYDR

-879 LWGLQQA
+879 LWGLQQV

-917 AYYRSDEEFKYG
+917 EYYQSDEEFKYG

-944 TKDLL
+944 TEDLL

-977 GWHHTGGD
+977 GKFLTGGD
-985 SARGSLHL
+985 SARGRLHQE
-993 DTYYGAIKHND
+993 TYYGAINYD
-1004 KIKYVKRI
+1004 GNIKYVVRKP
-1012 GLNDKDAAKHLDK
+1012 LDSLTEKDLDK

-1036 GAVEAKGDLQKALA
+1036 GAVEAKGSLKEALA
-1050 DGIYLNKEKGILI
+1050 DGIYMNKEKGILI
-1063 KRVRI
+1063 RRVRI
-1068 FSDISDPIN
+1068 FSDVSEPIN

-1091 YIHLKKDENY
+1091 HIHLRKDENY
-1101 LFAIYEGLNKKNKK
+1101 LFAIYEGLDKKKNKK

-1205 AATATGIQSSPN
+1205 AATATGIQSSPI

>member
-45 TPICRGDLIFTEGVR
+45 TPICRGDLIFTEGVKQ
-60 REGKKETSLAAERSS
+60 EKGNEFSLAAERTSY
-75 FRALRRRYFRRRLRK
+75 RASRRHYFRRRLRK
-90 IEVLKVLVKHKLCP
+90 VEVLKVLVKHKLCP

-111 HRWHTKKEYPL
+111 NRWHTKKEYPL

-129 QRTSE
+129 QRTNE

-172 QRRGFKSNRLDTK
+172 QRRGFLSNRLDQN
-185 EEEKKE
+185 EEAE
-191 EKAGSK
+191 ETGK
-197 DKIDV
+197 V
-202 KKAISELSEE
+202 KSAISELSKE
-212 MKKAGC
+212 MKEAGC
-218 TFLGD
+218 EFLGD

-259 QELDEDLSKALEK
+259 QELDEDLAKALEK

-280 KSQRKGV
+280 KSQRQGV
-287 GKCTLEKD
+287 GKCTMEKGHS
-295 QRRCVLSHPL
+295 RCAASHPL

-321 TPLDDRL
+321 TPSDDRL

-352 KIAKKLAGKTPF
+352 KIAEKLAGKTPF

-414 KRDGTLKTEDEVCA
+414 KRNGTLKTEDEICA

-458 KVFSSFKP
+458 KTFSSFKP
-466 TKGYTTL
+466 AKGYATL
-473 SLKAIRKILFFL
+473 SIKAIRKILFFL
-485 RTGDYYSKAIFLA
+485 RTGNYYSKAIFLA
-498 NIPTIVGEKVWDD
+498 NIPTIVGEKVWND
-511 IEFRS
+511 IEIRS

-526 RPKEEDDNEEN
+526 RPEDDNNEEN
-537 NAFISKEE
+537 EAFISKEE
-545 EYEIKN
+545 KYEIKN

-558 KAAIIAEMPSAP
+558 KAAMKAEIPSAP
-570 VELLYHPS
+570 IELLYHPS
-578 MIETYPDAKRNERFD
+578 MIEAYPDAKRNERFD

-647 NKRQAIVKWQN
+647 NKRQAIVKWQD

-712 ADFLGSNPKFDIEHT
+712 ADFLGANPKFDIEHT

-743 CDSKFNR
+743 CESKFNR

-760 LDNYEEILARIEHWK
+760 LANYEEILARIEHWRID
-775 KQCYALRKDQDKI
+775 CYALRKAQDEI
-788 SIHAGL
+788 RIHAGL
-794 EKGKKDTKIQ
+794 EKGTKDTNIKK
-804 DRHFLGLE
+804 RHFLGLK
-812 YGYKKGKYDR
+812 YGYLKGKYDR

-905 ACIGPCEYAALA
+905 ACIGPSEYAALA
-917 AYYRSDEEFKYG
+917 EYYRSDEEFKYG

-944 TKDLL
+944 TEDLL

-977 GWHHTGGD
+977 GKFLTGGD
-985 SARGSLHL
+985 SARGRLHQE
-993 DTYYGAIKHND
+993 TYYGAINYD
-1004 KIKYVKRI
+1004 GNIKYVVRKP
-1012 GLNDKDAAKHLDK
+1012 LDSLTEKDLDK
-1025 IVDETVKGIVK
+1025 IVDEMVKGIVK
-1036 GAVEAKGDLQKALA
+1036 GAVEAKGSLKEALA
-1050 DGIYLNKEKGILI
+1050 DGIYMNKEKGILI
-1063 KRVRI
+1063 RRVRI
-1068 FSDISDPIN
+1068 FTRLTQP
-1077 LKQLRDVSTKEYKR
+1077 LALRSPRDQSQKEHKR
-1091 YIHLKKDENY
+1091 KVYVTNESNY
-1101 LFAIYEGLNKKNKK
+1101 MMAIYEGVVKGKTKREFDLVNNIEAAEFFRKRIGQEQDLPLMPEKSASDFPLKQTLKIGTLVLLYETSPSEIDFSDPKDVAKRLYKVVGMKTLSGKNTYGIIKLRYHQEARPSGELKFLNKSFKNREPTLPARLLYHT
-1115 QTETATVDYL
+1115 QFNA
-1125 DAAKFYKDSKRRDKA
+1125 
-1140 NSLVG
+1140 LVEG
-1145 DYSKK
+1145 
-1150 NKLPLKCILKK
+1150 
-1161 RQMVLFYEH
+1161 Q
-1170 SPEEIRFKDKKDLS
+1170 
-1184 RRLYI
+1184 
-1189 VTSIAKD
+1189 
-1196 GRVKFLHHQ
+1196 
-1205 AATATGIQSSPN
+1205 
-1217 PFTNDG
+1217 
-1223 EHQPY
+1223 
-1228 YRLSASNIKV
+1228 
-1238 LVAGIDFDINIL
+1238 DFDL
-1250 GEITPKL
+1250 DITGKITLKRP

>member
-45 TPICRGDLIFTEGVR
+45 TPICRGDLIFTEGVKQ
-60 REGKKETSLAAERSS
+60 EKGIEFSLAAERTSY
-75 FRALRRRYFRRRLRK
+75 RASRRHYFRRRLRK
-90 IEVLKVLVKHKLCP
+90 VEVLKVLVKHKLCP

-111 HRWHTKKEYPL
+111 NRWHTKKEYPL

-129 QRTSE
+129 QRTNE

-172 QRRGFKSNRLDTK
+172 QRRGFLSNRLDQN
-185 EEEKKE
+185 EEAE
-191 EKAGSK
+191 ETGK
-197 DKIDV
+197 V
-202 KKAISELSEE
+202 KSAISELSKE
-212 MKKAGC
+212 MKEAGC
-218 TFLGD
+218 EFLGD

-259 QELDEDLSKALEK
+259 QELDEDLAKALEK

-280 KSQRKGV
+280 KSQRQGV
-287 GKCTLEKD
+287 GKCTMEKGHS
-295 QRRCVLSHPL
+295 RCAVSHPL

-321 TPLDDRL
+321 TPSDDRL

-364 GCVKDEEDWPYQF
+364 GWIRDEEDWPYQF
-377 NYRMTQGAPACP
+377 NYRMTQEAPACP
-389 TTAML
+389 TTAQL
-394 IKVFGK
+394 IKVFGE
-400 DWKAGMAETYTMNI
+400 DWKTAMAETYTMST
-414 KRDGTLKTEDEVCA
+414 KQDGTLKTEDEICT
-428 DILNVLGSFDSKE
+428 DIWNVLYSFSSKE
-441 KLKEFALQKLQ
+441 KLKEFGLKKLQ
-452 LNEAQA
+452 LDEAQA
-458 KVFSSFKP
+458 KAFSEIRLTRDFAS
-466 TKGYTTL
+466 L

-485 RTGDYYSKAIFLA
+485 RTGEDYSKAIFLA
-498 NIPTIVGEKVWDD
+498 NIPTIVGEEIWND
-511 IEFRS
+511 IERRS
-516 RLLDNIEAAL
+516 RLLYKVDLAL
-526 RPKEEDDNEEN
+526 RPQEERDAEEHRT
-537 NAFISKEE
+537 I
-545 EYEIKN
+545 
-551 NKAAERI
+551 AERI
-558 KAAIIAEMPSAP
+558 KAAVAAEVPDAP
-570 VELLYHPS
+570 IDLLYHPS
-578 MIETYPDAKRNERFD
+578 MIEAYPDAKRNERFD

-611 RSLHMVRKVVNHL
+611 RSLHMVRKVINHL

-647 NKRQAIVKWQN
+647 NKRQAIADWQRELS
-658 KLRDLHTA
+658 KRHTA
-666 YAKSIKQLYK
+666 YAQNIQKLYK
-676 AETGLEI
+676 EETGSEI

-696 EEQQHVCLYT
+696 EEQKHVCLYT

-712 ADFLGSNPKFDIEHT
+712 ADFLGANPKFDIEHT

-743 CDSKFNR
+743 CDNKFNR
-750 DIKRDKLPTE
+750 EIKRGKLPTE
-760 LDNYEEILARIEHWK
+760 LANYEEILARIEHWK
-775 KQCYALRKDQDKI
+775 KQCYALKLKRDGI
-788 SIHAGL
+788 RTHSGL
-794 EKGKKDTKIQ
+794 EKSIKDSKIRR
-804 DRHFLGLE
+804 RHLVGLE
-812 YGYKKGKYDR
+812 YGYLKGKYDR

-917 AYYRSDEEFKYG
+917 EYYRSDEEFKYG

-944 TKDLL
+944 TEDLL

-977 GWHHTGGD
+977 GKFLTGGD
-985 SARGSLHL
+985 SARGRLHQE
-993 DTYYGAIKHND
+993 TYYGAINYD
-1004 KIKYVKRI
+1004 GNIKYVVRKP
-1012 GLNDKDAAKHLDK
+1012 LDSLTEKDLDK

-1036 GAVEAKGDLQKALA
+1036 GAVEAKGSLKEALA
-1050 DGIYLNKEKGILI
+1050 DGIYMNKEKGILI
-1063 KRVRI
+1063 RRVRI
-1068 FSDISDPIN
+1068 FSDVSEPIN

-1091 YIHLKKDENY
+1091 HIHLRKDENY
-1101 LFAIYEGLNKKNKK
+1101 LFAIYEGIDKKKNKK

-1205 AATATGIQSSPN
+1205 AATATGIQSSPI

>member
-45 TPICRGDLIFTEGVR
+45 TPICRGDLIFTEGVKQ
-60 REGKKETSLAAERSS
+60 EKGIEFSLAAERTSY
-75 FRALRRRYFRRRLRK
+75 RASRRHYFRRRLRK
-90 IEVLKVLVKHKLCP
+90 VEVLKVLVKHKLCP

-111 HRWHTKKEYPL
+111 NRWHTKKEYPL

-148 HRKLNLKD
+148 HHKLNLKD

-172 QRRGFKSNRLDTK
+172 QRRGFLSNRLDQN
-185 EEEKKE
+185 EEAE
-191 EKAGSK
+191 ETGK
-197 DKIDV
+197 V
-202 KKAISELSEE
+202 KSAISELSKE
-212 MKKAGC
+212 MKEAGC
-218 TFLGD
+218 EFLGD

-259 QELDEDLSKALEK
+259 QELDEDLAKALEK

-280 KSQRKGV
+280 KSQRQGV
-287 GKCTLEKD
+287 GKCTIEKGHS
-295 QRRCVLSHPL
+295 RCAVSHPL

-321 TPLDDRL
+321 TPFDDRL

-364 GCVKDEEDWPYQF
+364 GWIRDEEDWPYQF
-377 NYRMTQGAPACP
+377 NYRMTQEAPACP
-389 TTAML
+389 TTAQL
-394 IKVFGK
+394 IKVFGE
-400 DWKAGMAETYTMNI
+400 DWKTAMAETYTMSA
-414 KRDGTLKTEDEVCA
+414 KQDGTLKTEDEICT
-428 DILNVLGSFDSKE
+428 DIWNVLYSFSSKE
-441 KLKEFALQKLQ
+441 KLKEFGLEKLQ

-458 KVFSSFKP
+458 EAFSAIRLTRDFAS
-466 TKGYTTL
+466 L
-473 SLKAIRKILFFL
+473 SLKAIRKILVFL
-485 RTGDYYSKAIFLA
+485 RRGDDYSKAIFLA
-498 NIPTIVGEKVWDD
+498 NIPTIVGEEIWND
-511 IEFRS
+511 IERRS
-516 RLLDNIEAAL
+516 RLLYKVDLAL
-526 RPKEEDDNEEN
+526 RPQEERDAEEHCT
-537 NAFISKEE
+537 I
-545 EYEIKN
+545 
-551 NKAAERI
+551 AERI
-558 KAAIIAEMPSAP
+558 KAAVAAEVPDAP
-570 VELLYHPS
+570 IDLLYHPS
-578 MIETYPDAKRNERFD
+578 MIEAYPDAKRNERFD
-593 CYQLGSPKTNAV
+593 CYQLGSPKMNAV

-611 RSLHMVRKVVNHL
+611 RSLHMVRKVINHL

-647 NKRQAIVKWQN
+647 NKRQAIADWQRELS
-658 KLRDLHTA
+658 KRHTA
-666 YAKSIKQLYK
+666 YAQNIRQLYK

-712 ADFLGSNPKFDIEHT
+712 ADFLGANPKFDIEHT
-727 IPRSR
+727 IPRSK

-775 KQCYALRKDQDKI
+775 KQCYALKLKRDGIRTHSGQEKSIKDSKI
-788 SIHAGL
+788 RR
-794 EKGKKDTKIQ
+794 
-804 DRHFLGLE
+804 RHLVGLE
-812 YGYKKGKYDR
+812 YGYLKGKYDR

-879 LWGLQQA
+879 LWGLQQV

-917 AYYRSDEEFKYG
+917 EYYQSDEEFKYG

-944 TKDLL
+944 TEDLL
-949 KLQEELLIVHQT
+949 KLQEELLIVHQA

-977 GWHHTGGD
+977 GKFLTGGD
-985 SARGSLHL
+985 SARGRLHQE
-993 DTYYGAIKHND
+993 TYYGAINYD
-1004 KIKYVKRI
+1004 GNIKYVVRKP
-1012 GLNDKDAAKHLDK
+1012 LDSLTEKDLDK

-1036 GAVEAKGDLQKALA
+1036 GAVEAKGSLKEALA
-1050 DGIYLNKEKGILI
+1050 DGIYMNKEKGILI
-1063 KRVRI
+1063 RRVRI
-1068 FSDISDPIN
+1068 FSDVSEPIN

-1091 YIHLKKDENY
+1091 HIHLRKDENY
-1101 LFAIYEGLNKKNKK
+1101 LFAIYEGLDKKKNKK

-1184 RRLYI
+1184 KRLYI

-1205 AATATGIQSSPN
+1205 AATATGIQSSPS

>member
-1 MPNFWSIFTEN
+1 
-12 LQTYLMKTRILG
+12 MKTRILG

-45 TPICRGDLIFTEGVR
+45 TPICRGDLIFTEGVKQ
-60 REGKKETSLAAERSS
+60 EKGIEFSLAAERTSY
-75 FRALRRRYFRRRLRK
+75 RASRRHYFRRRLRK
-90 IEVLKVLVKHKLCP
+90 VEVLKVLVNHKLCP

-111 HRWHTKKEYPL
+111 NRWHTKKEYPL

-148 HRKLNLKD
+148 HHKLNLKD

-172 QRRGFKSNRLDTK
+172 QRRGFLSNRLDQN
-185 EEEKKE
+185 EEAE
-191 EKAGSK
+191 ETGK
-197 DKIDV
+197 V
-202 KKAISELSEE
+202 KSAISELSKE
-212 MKKAGC
+212 MKEAGC
-218 TFLGD
+218 EFLGD

-259 QELDEDLSKALEK
+259 QELDEDLAKALEK

-280 KSQRKGV
+280 KSQRQGV
-287 GKCTLEKD
+287 GKCTMEKGHS
-295 QRRCVLSHPL
+295 RCAVSHPL

-321 TPLDDRL
+321 TPFDDRL

-364 GCVKDEEDWPYQF
+364 GWIRDEEDWPYQF
-377 NYRMTQGAPACP
+377 NYRMTQEAPACP
-389 TTAML
+389 TTAQL
-394 IKVFGK
+394 IKVFGE
-400 DWKAGMAETYTMNI
+400 DWKAALAETYTMSA
-414 KRDGTLKTEDEVCA
+414 KQDGTLKTEDEICT
-428 DILNVLGSFDSKE
+428 DIWNVLYSFSSKE
-441 KLKEFALQKLQ
+441 KLKEFGLKKLQ
-452 LNEAQA
+452 LDEVQA
-458 KVFSSFKP
+458 KAFSEIRLTRDFAS
-466 TKGYTTL
+466 L

-485 RTGDYYSKAIFLA
+485 RTGEDYSKAIFLA
-498 NIPTIVGEKVWDD
+498 NIPTIVGEEIWND
-511 IEFRS
+511 IERRS
-516 RLLDNIEAAL
+516 RLLYKVDLAL
-526 RPKEEDDNEEN
+526 RPQEERDAEEHRT
-537 NAFISKEE
+537 I
-545 EYEIKN
+545 
-551 NKAAERI
+551 AERI
-558 KAAIIAEMPSAP
+558 KAAVAAEVPDAP
-570 VELLYHPS
+570 IDLLYHPS
-578 MIETYPDAKRNERFD
+578 MIEAYPDAKRNERFD

-611 RSLHMVRKVVNHL
+611 RSLHMVRKVINHL

-647 NKRQAIVKWQN
+647 NKRQAIADWQRELS
-658 KLRDLHTA
+658 KRHTA
-666 YAKSIKQLYK
+666 YAQNIRQLYK

-683 EPTKTDILKYQLW
+683 EPTKTDVLKYQLW

-712 ADFLGSNPKFDIEHT
+712 ADFLGANPKFDIEHT
-727 IPRSR
+727 IPRSQ

-743 CDSKFNR
+743 CESKFNR
-750 DIKRDKLPTE
+750 DIKRKKLPTE
-760 LDNYEEILARIEHWK
+760 LANYEEILARIEHWK
-775 KQCYALRKDQDKI
+775 KQCYALKLKRDGI
-788 SIHAGL
+788 RTHSGL
-794 EKGKKDTKIQ
+794 EKSIKDSKIRR
-804 DRHFLGLE
+804 RHLVGLE
-812 YGYKKGKYDR
+812 YGYLKGKYDR

-917 AYYRSDEEFKYG
+917 EYYRSDEEFKYG

-944 TKDLL
+944 TEDLL
-949 KLQEELLIVHQT
+949 KLQEELLIVHQA

-977 GWHHTGGD
+977 GKFLTGGD
-985 SARGSLHL
+985 SARGRLHQE
-993 DTYYGAIKHND
+993 TYYGAINYD
-1004 KIKYVKRI
+1004 GNIKYVVRKP
-1012 GLNDKDAAKHLDK
+1012 LDSLTEKDLDK

-1036 GAVEAKGDLQKALA
+1036 GAVEAKGSLKEALA
-1050 DGIYLNKEKGILI
+1050 DGIYMNKEKGILI
-1063 KRVRI
+1063 RRVRI
-1068 FSDISDPIN
+1068 FSDVSEPIN

-1091 YIHLKKDENY
+1091 HIHLRKDENY
-1101 LFAIYEGLNKKNKK
+1101 LFAIYEGIDKKKNKK

-1205 AATATGIQSSPN
+1205 AATATGIQSSPS